1 MEIGVVVHG
10 PGIIDS
16 GWAMKI
22 IDYLSNYGNVRCRLG
37 GTMGRTAVIDAG
49 LENIINISLK
59 LLPSESLEIFNTENA
74 DVIFLLDY
82 GKSQETGHVFGY
94 TAFNHYFKKISNE
107 DYLSTNHKS
116 FYDSDIPVVQIE
128 RPGEE
133 DGSIISWNV
142 DVNRKIKQKK
152 KGLFSRSDDSGEES
166 FDFVGMFNNL
176 IEEFNLTKHTPE
188 DVLSNYFSELSQAAD
203 EETVKDRIADFP
215 DDDSQ
220 FTYRRIHGASPGEN
234 ILVNGFVI
242 GYSESDAPILLARDD
257 VIVDIIGGVVKEH
270 GVEKLGP
277 VNLNNAI
284 LKTGLLRK
292 SKEVIPRVLDSDDV
306 SINDVEMNSSS
317 SGLENMENSFKIAY
331 VDHAAYDIYRFKNFD
346 LVVTVGD
353 DTTLVASD
361 ILYRFD
367 IPIIG
372 ITDGDLDKVVE
383 KGFVNDKSIIL
394 EVAPDF
400 DDIVGHNIHE
410 RIFSSNSVLE
420 IPYEEDF
427 NNVEDFK
434 KASFDVFQSHIE
446 DVVKSV
452 VPSFIFKRGSDLEET
467 LVTSNLDDSLGAE
480 DYVDEFDDNL
490 DEFIDN
496 FDEGAHEEHFGEAV
510 PREVFVEDVHP
521 DEFVDESSLDG
532 EFMSEE
538 VPHEVFVEEVPDEE
552 FVENH
557 DYVDEPIEDLED
569 PAYYEELA
577 DDGEPV
583 EDLEDPAYYE
593 ELEEGGEDLEDPAY
607 YEELY
612 VEEDPDA
619 VYVEHES
626 VDDFAESEV
635 PSEFYVEEDPD
646 AVYVDANSD
655 AVYAE
660 QESVD
665 EYAESELPHEV
676 FIEDGPE
683 EIYVEREP
691 VEEIFVEEQEIE
703 DDYSHDDFVDDFFA
717 ELPPESIEEVY
728 IDPEPMGD
736 DSIAAEQLVHES
748 LDNGESYIDY
758 EGSSEGKEPEFDDG
772 LDYEAV
778 SLPDAS
784 EESST
789 KSKDED
795 FDDDGII
802 YEKAS
807 FVESDEDLK
816 DGENN

>member
-49 LENIINISLK
+49 LENIINISMK
-59 LLPSESLEIFNTENA
+59 LLPSESLEIFNTENV

-152 KGLFSRSDDSGEES
+152 KGLFSRSDDSDEES
-166 FDFVGMFNNL
+166 FDFVGMFNDL

-188 DVLSNYFSELSQAAD
+188 DVLNNYFSEISQAAD
-203 EETVKDRIADFP
+203 EETVRERIADFP
-215 DDDSQ
+215 DDGSQ

-257 VIVDIIGGVVKEH
+257 IIVDIIGGVVKEH

-277 VNLNNAI
+277 VNLSNAI
-284 LKTGLLRK
+284 VKTGLLRK
-292 SKEVIPRVLDSDDV
+292 SKEVIPRVLDSDFV

-317 SGLENMENSFKIAY
+317 NGLENKENSFKIAY

-410 RIFSSNSVLE
+410 RLFSSNSVLE

-427 NNVEDFK
+427 NNVDDFK
-434 KASFDVFQSHIE
+434 KASFDVFQSHVE

-452 VPSFIFKRGSDLEET
+452 VPSFIFKKGADLEET

-480 DYVDEFDDNL
+480 ETYVDEFDDNL

-496 FDEGAHEEHFGEAV
+496 FDEGRHEEQFEEEIPH
-510 PREVFVEDVHP
+510 EVYVEDVP
-521 DEFVDESSLDG
+521 QDDFIDE
-532 EFMSEE
+532 EFMGEE
-538 VPHEVFVEEVPDEE
+538 VPHEVFVEDVPADE
-552 FVENH
+552 FVENQ
-557 DYVDEPIEDLED
+557 DYVDESIEDLED
-569 PAYYEELA
+569 PAYYDELA
-577 DDGEPV
+577 DDVEPV
-583 EDLEDPAYYE
+583 EDLEDSAYYE
-593 ELEEGGEDLEDPAY
+593 ELEESGEDLEDPAY

-619 VYVEHES
+619 VYV
-626 VDDFAESEV
+626 DDNSG
-635 PSEFYVEEDPD
+635 
-646 AVYVDANSD
+646 AVYV
-655 AVYAE
+655 E
-660 QESVD
+660 QESVY
-665 EYAESELPHEV
+665 EYEESELPHEV
-676 FIEDGPE
+676 FIENSPDE
-683 EIYVEREP
+683 VYVESEP
-691 VEEIFVEEQEIE
+691 VEEIFVEEHGIE

-717 ELPPESIEEVY
+717 ELPPESIEEVF
-728 IDPEPMGD
+728 IDPDPMEE
-736 DSIAAEQLVHES
+736 DSVASEQFAYES
-748 LDNGESYIDY
+748 SDNGESYIDY
-758 EGSSEGKEPEFDDG
+758 EGSSVGKEPEFDDG

-784 EESST
+784 EDSSK

-807 FVESDEDLK
+807 FVKSDDDLE

>member
-49 LENIINISLK
+49 LENIINISMK
-59 LLPSESLEIFNTENA
+59 LLPSESLEIFNTENV

-152 KGLFSRSDDSGEES
+152 KGLFSRSDDSDEES
-166 FDFVGMFNNL
+166 FDFVGMFNDL

-188 DVLSNYFSELSQAAD
+188 DVLNNYFSEISQAAD
-203 EETVKDRIADFP
+203 EETVRERIADFP
-215 DDDSQ
+215 DDGSQ

-257 VIVDIIGGVVKEH
+257 IIVDIIGGVVKEH

-277 VNLNNAI
+277 VNLSNAI
-284 LKTGLLRK
+284 VKTGLLRK
-292 SKEVIPRVLDSDDV
+292 SKEVIPRVLDSDFV

-317 SGLENMENSFKIAY
+317 NGLENKENSFKIAY

-410 RIFSSNSVLE
+410 RLFSSNSVLE

-427 NNVEDFK
+427 NNVDDFK
-434 KASFDVFQSHIE
+434 KASFDVFQSHVE

-452 VPSFIFKRGSDLEET
+452 VPSFIFKKGADLEET

-480 DYVDEFDDNL
+480 ETYVDEFDDGL

-496 FDEGAHEEHFGEAV
+496 FDEGRHEEQFEEEIPH
-510 PREVFVEDVHP
+510 EVFVEDVP
-521 DEFVDESSLDG
+521 QDDFIDE
-532 EFMSEE
+532 EFMGEE
-538 VPHEVFVEEVPDEE
+538 VPHEVFVEDVPADE
-552 FVENH
+552 FVENQ
-557 DYVDEPIEDLED
+557 DYVDESIEDLED
-569 PAYYEELA
+569 PAYYDELA
-577 DDGEPV
+577 DDVEPV

-593 ELEEGGEDLEDPAY
+593 ELEESGEDLEDPAY

-619 VYVEHES
+619 VYV
-626 VDDFAESEV
+626 DDNSG
-635 PSEFYVEEDPD
+635 
-646 AVYVDANSD
+646 AVYV
-655 AVYAE
+655 E
-660 QESVD
+660 QESVY
-665 EYAESELPHEV
+665 EYEESELPHEV
-676 FIEDGPE
+676 FIENSPDE
-683 EIYVEREP
+683 VYVESEP
-691 VEEIFVEEQEIE
+691 VEEIFVEEHEIE

-728 IDPEPMGD
+728 IDPEPMEE
-736 DSIAAEQLVHES
+736 DSIAAEQFSYES
-748 LDNGESYIDY
+748 SDNGESYIDY
-758 EGSSEGKEPEFDDG
+758 EGSSVGKEPEFDDG

-784 EESST
+784 EESSN

-807 FVESDEDLK
+807 FVKSDEDLE

>member
-49 LENIINISLK
+49 LENIINISMK
-59 LLPSESLEIFNTENA
+59 LLPSESLEIFNTENV

-152 KGLFSRSDDSGEES
+152 KGLFSRSDDSDEDS
-166 FDFVGMFNNL
+166 FDFVGMFNDL

-188 DVLSNYFSELSQAAD
+188 DVLNNYFSEISQAAD
-203 EETVKDRIADFP
+203 EETVRERIADFP
-215 DDDSQ
+215 DDGSQ
-220 FTYRRIHGASPGEN
+220 FSYRRIHGASPGEN

-257 VIVDIIGGVVKEH
+257 IIVDIIGGVVKEH

-277 VNLNNAI
+277 VNLSNAI
-284 LKTGLLRK
+284 VKTGLLRK
-292 SKEVIPRVLDSDDV
+292 SKEVIPRVLDSDFV

-317 SGLENMENSFKIAY
+317 NGLENKENSFKIAY

-410 RIFSSNSVLE
+410 RLFSSNSVLE

-427 NNVEDFK
+427 NNVDDFK
-434 KASFDVFQSHIE
+434 KASFDVFQSHVE

-452 VPSFIFKRGSDLEET
+452 VPSFIFKKGADLEET

-480 DYVDEFDDNL
+480 ETYVDEFDDGL

-496 FDEGAHEEHFGEAV
+496 FDEGRHEEQFEEEIPHEVYVEEV
-510 PREVFVEDVHP
+510 PQDDFI
-521 DEFVDESSLDG
+521 DE
-532 EFMSEE
+532 EFMGEE
-538 VPHEVFVEEVPDEE
+538 VPHEVFVEDVPADE
-552 FVENH
+552 FVENQ
-557 DYVDEPIEDLED
+557 DYVDESIEDLED
-569 PAYYEELA
+569 PAYYDELA
-577 DDGEPV
+577 DDVEPV

-593 ELEEGGEDLEDPAY
+593 ELEESGEDLEDPAY

-619 VYVEHES
+619 VYV
-626 VDDFAESEV
+626 DDNSG
-635 PSEFYVEEDPD
+635 
-646 AVYVDANSD
+646 AVYV
-655 AVYAE
+655 E
-660 QESVD
+660 QESVY
-665 EYAESELPHEV
+665 EYEESELPHEV
-676 FIEDGPE
+676 FIENSPDE
-683 EIYVEREP
+683 VYVESEP
-691 VEEIFVEEQEIE
+691 VEEIFVVEHEIE

-728 IDPEPMGD
+728 IDPDPIGE
-736 DSIAAEQLVHES
+736 DSIAAEQLGYES
-748 LDNGESYIDY
+748 SDNGESYIDY
-758 EGSSEGKEPEFDDG
+758 EGSSVDKVPEFDDG

-784 EESST
+784 EDSSK

-807 FVESDEDLK
+807 FVKSDDDLE

>member
-59 LLPSESLEIFNTENA
+59 LLPSESLEIFNTENV

-152 KGLFSRSDDSGEES
+152 KGLFSRSDDNDEDS
-166 FDFVGMFNNL
+166 FDFVGLFNNL

-203 EETVKDRIADFP
+203 EETVRERIADFP
-215 DDDSQ
+215 DDGSQ

-277 VNLNNAI
+277 VNLSNAI
-284 LKTGLLRK
+284 VKTGLLRK
-292 SKEVIPRVLDSDDV
+292 SKEVIPRVLDNDV
-306 SINDVEMNSSS
+306 LSINDVEMNSSS
-317 SGLENMENSFKIAY
+317 NGLENMENSFKIAY

-410 RIFSSNSVLE
+410 RLFSSNSVLE

-427 NNVEDFK
+427 NNVDDFK
-434 KASFDVFQSHIE
+434 KASFDVFQSHVE

-467 LVTSNLDDSLGAE
+467 LVTSNLDDSLGVEEA
-480 DYVDEFDDNL
+480 YVDEFDDNL

-496 FDEGAHEEHFGEAV
+496 FDEGVHEELFEEDV
-510 PREVFVEDVHP
+510 PHEVFVEDVP
-521 DEFVDESSLDG
+521 QDDFIDE
-532 EFMSEE
+532 EFMGEE
-538 VPHEVFVEEVPDEE
+538 VPHEVFVEDVPADE
-552 FVENH
+552 FVENQ
-557 DYVDEPIEDLED
+557 DYVDESIEDLED
-569 PAYYEELA
+569 PAYYDELA
-577 DDGEPV
+577 DDVEPV

-593 ELEEGGEDLEDPAY
+593 ELEESGEDLEDPAY

-619 VYVEHES
+619 VYV
-626 VDDFAESEV
+626 DDNSG
-635 PSEFYVEEDPD
+635 
-646 AVYVDANSD
+646 AVYV
-655 AVYAE
+655 E
-660 QESVD
+660 QESVY
-665 EYAESELPHEV
+665 EYEESELPHEV
-676 FIEDGPE
+676 FIENSPDE
-683 EIYVEREP
+683 VYVESVP

-728 IDPEPMGD
+728 IDPDPMAE
-736 DSIAAEQLVHES
+736 DSIAAEQLGYES
-748 LDNGESYIDY
+748 SDNGESYIDY
-758 EGSSEGKEPEFDDG
+758 EGSSVDKVPEFDDG

-784 EESST
+784 EKSSN

-807 FVESDEDLK
+807 FVESDDDLE

>member
-49 LENIINISLK
+49 LENIINISMK
-59 LLPSESLEIFNTENA
+59 LLPSESLEIFNTENV

-152 KGLFSRSDDSGEES
+152 KGLFSRSDDSDEES
-166 FDFVGMFNNL
+166 FDFVGMFNDL

-188 DVLSNYFSELSQAAD
+188 DVLNNYFSEISQAAD
-203 EETVKDRIADFP
+203 EETVRERIADFP
-215 DDDSQ
+215 DDGSQ

-257 VIVDIIGGVVKEH
+257 IIVDIIGGVVKEH

-277 VNLNNAI
+277 VNLSNAI
-284 LKTGLLRK
+284 VKTGLLRK
-292 SKEVIPRVLDSDDV
+292 SKEVIPRVLDSDFV

-317 SGLENMENSFKIAY
+317 NGLENKENSFKIAY

-410 RIFSSNSVLE
+410 RLFSSNSVLE

-427 NNVEDFK
+427 NNVDDFK
-434 KASFDVFQSHIE
+434 KASFDVFQSHVE

-452 VPSFIFKRGSDLEET
+452 VPSFIFKKGADLEET

-480 DYVDEFDDNL
+480 ETYVDEFDDGL

-496 FDEGAHEEHFGEAV
+496 FDEGRHEEQFEEEIPH
-510 PREVFVEDVHP
+510 EVYVEDVP
-521 DEFVDESSLDG
+521 QDDFIDE
-532 EFMSEE
+532 EFMGEE
-538 VPHEVFVEEVPDEE
+538 VPHEVFVEDVPADE
-552 FVENH
+552 FVENQ
-557 DYVDEPIEDLED
+557 DYVDESIEDLED
-569 PAYYEELA
+569 PAYYDELA
-577 DDGEPV
+577 DDVEPV

-593 ELEEGGEDLEDPAY
+593 ELEESGEDLEDPAY

-619 VYVEHES
+619 VYVDDNSGAVYVEHES
-626 VDDFAESEV
+626 VYE
-635 PSEFYVEEDPD
+635 
-646 AVYVDANSD
+646 
-655 AVYAE
+655 
-660 QESVD
+660 
-665 EYAESELPHEV
+665 ESELPHEV
-676 FIEDGPE
+676 FIENSPDE
-683 EIYVEREP
+683 VYVESVP
-691 VEEIFVEEQEIE
+691 VEEISVEEHEIE

-728 IDPEPMGD
+728 IDPEPMEE
-736 DSIAAEQLVHES
+736 DSIAAEQFSYES
-748 LDNGESYIDY
+748 SDNGESYIDY
-758 EGSSEGKEPEFDDG
+758 EGSSVGKEPEFDDG

-784 EESST
+784 EDSSK

-807 FVESDEDLK
+807 FVKSDDDLE

>member
-49 LENIINISLK
+49 LENIINISMK
-59 LLPSESLEIFNTENA
+59 LLPSESLEIFNTENV

-152 KGLFSRSDDSGEES
+152 KGLFSRSDDSDEES
-166 FDFVGMFNNL
+166 FDFVGMFNDL

-188 DVLSNYFSELSQAAD
+188 DVLNNYFSEISQAAD
-203 EETVKDRIADFP
+203 EETVRERIADFP
-215 DDDSQ
+215 DDGSQ

-257 VIVDIIGGVVKEH
+257 IIVDIIGGVVKEH

-277 VNLNNAI
+277 VNLSNAI
-284 LKTGLLRK
+284 VKTGLLRK
-292 SKEVIPRVLDSDDV
+292 SKEVIPRVLDSDFV

-317 SGLENMENSFKIAY
+317 NGLENKENSFKIAY

-410 RIFSSNSVLE
+410 RLFSSNSVLE

-427 NNVEDFK
+427 NNVDDFK
-434 KASFDVFQSHIE
+434 KASFDVFQSHVE

-452 VPSFIFKRGSDLEET
+452 VPSFIFKKGADLEET

-480 DYVDEFDDNL
+480 ETYVDEFDDGL

-496 FDEGAHEEHFGEAV
+496 FDEGRHEEQFEEEIPHEVYVEEV
-510 PREVFVEDVHP
+510 PQDDFI
-521 DEFVDESSLDG
+521 DE
-532 EFMSEE
+532 EFMGEE
-538 VPHEVFVEEVPDEE
+538 VPHEVFVEDVPADE
-552 FVENH
+552 FVENQ
-557 DYVDEPIEDLED
+557 DYVDESIEDLED
-569 PAYYEELA
+569 PAYYDELA
-577 DDGEPV
+577 DDVEPV

-593 ELEEGGEDLEDPAY
+593 ELEESGEDLEDPAY

-619 VYVEHES
+619 VYV
-626 VDDFAESEV
+626 DDNSG
-635 PSEFYVEEDPD
+635 
-646 AVYVDANSD
+646 AVYV
-655 AVYAE
+655 E
-660 QESVD
+660 QESVY
-665 EYAESELPHEV
+665 EYEESELPHEV
-676 FIEDGPE
+676 FIENSPDE
-683 EIYVEREP
+683 VYVESEP
-691 VEEIFVEEQEIE
+691 VEEIFVVEHEIE

-728 IDPEPMGD
+728 IDPEPMEE
-736 DSIAAEQLVHES
+736 DSIAAEQFSYES
-748 LDNGESYIDY
+748 SDNGESYIDY
-758 EGSSEGKEPEFDDG
+758 EGSSVGKGSEFDDG

-784 EESST
+784 EDSSK

-807 FVESDEDLK
+807 FVKSDDDLE

>member
-49 LENIINISLK
+49 LENIINISMK
-59 LLPSESLEIFNTENA
+59 LLPSESLEIFNTENV

-152 KGLFSRSDDSGEES
+152 KGLFSRSDDSDEES
-166 FDFVGMFNNL
+166 FDFVGMFNDL

-188 DVLSNYFSELSQAAD
+188 DVLNNYFSEISQAAD
-203 EETVKDRIADFP
+203 EETVRERIVDFP
-215 DDDSQ
+215 DDGSQ

-257 VIVDIIGGVVKEH
+257 IIVDIIGGVVKEH

-277 VNLNNAI
+277 VNLSNAI
-284 LKTGLLRK
+284 VKTGLLRK
-292 SKEVIPRVLDSDDV
+292 SKEVIPRVLDSDFV

-317 SGLENMENSFKIAY
+317 NGLENKENSFKIAY

-410 RIFSSNSVLE
+410 RLFSSNSVLE

-427 NNVEDFK
+427 NNVDDFK
-434 KASFDVFQSHIE
+434 KASFDVFQSHVE

-452 VPSFIFKRGSDLEET
+452 VPSFIFKKGADLEET

-480 DYVDEFDDNL
+480 ETYVDEFDDGL

-496 FDEGAHEEHFGEAV
+496 FDEGVHEEQFEEEIPHEVYVEEV
-510 PREVFVEDVHP
+510 PQDDFI
-521 DEFVDESSLDG
+521 DE
-532 EFMSEE
+532 EFMGEE
-538 VPHEVFVEEVPDEE
+538 VPHEVFVEDVPADE
-552 FVENH
+552 FVENQ
-557 DYVDEPIEDLED
+557 DYVDESIEDLED
-569 PAYYEELA
+569 PAYYDELA
-577 DDGEPV
+577 DDVEPV

-593 ELEEGGEDLEDPAY
+593 ELEESGEDLEDPAY

-619 VYVEHES
+619 VYV
-626 VDDFAESEV
+626 DDNSG
-635 PSEFYVEEDPD
+635 
-646 AVYVDANSD
+646 AVYV
-655 AVYAE
+655 E
-660 QESVD
+660 QESVY
-665 EYAESELPHEV
+665 EYEESELPHEV
-676 FIEDGPE
+676 FIENSPDE
-683 EIYVEREP
+683 VYVESEP
-691 VEEIFVEEQEIE
+691 VEEIFVVEHEIE

-728 IDPEPMGD
+728 IDPEPMEE
-736 DSIAAEQLVHES
+736 DSIAAEQFSYES
-748 LDNGESYIDY
+748 SDNGESYIDY
-758 EGSSEGKEPEFDDG
+758 EGSSVGKEPEFDDG

-784 EESST
+784 EDSSK

-807 FVESDEDLK
+807 FVKSDDDLE

>member
-1 MEIGVVVHG
+1 M
-10 PGIIDS
+10 D
-16 GWAMKI
+16 
-22 IDYLSNYGNVRCRLG
+22 
-37 GTMGRTAVIDAG
+37 
-49 LENIINISLK
+49 
-59 LLPSESLEIFNTENA
+59 
-74 DVIFLLDY
+74 
-82 GKSQETGHVFGY
+82 
-94 TAFNHYFKKISNE
+94 
-107 DYLSTNHKS
+107 
-116 FYDSDIPVVQIE
+116 
-128 RPGEE
+128 
-133 DGSIISWNV
+133 
-142 DVNRKIKQKK
+142 
-152 KGLFSRSDDSGEES
+152 
-166 FDFVGMFNNL
+166 
-176 IEEFNLTKHTPE
+176 
-188 DVLSNYFSELSQAAD
+188 
-203 EETVKDRIADFP
+203 
-215 DDDSQ
+215 
-220 FTYRRIHGASPGEN
+220 
-234 ILVNGFVI
+234 
-242 GYSESDAPILLARDD
+242 
-257 VIVDIIGGVVKEH
+257 

-277 VNLNNAI
+277 VNLSNAI
-284 LKTGLLRK
+284 VKTGLLRK
-292 SKEVIPRVLDSDDV
+292 SKEVIPRVLDSDFV

-317 SGLENMENSFKIAY
+317 NGLENKENSFKIAY

-410 RIFSSNSVLE
+410 RLFSSNSVLE

-427 NNVEDFK
+427 NNVDDFK
-434 KASFDVFQSHIE
+434 KASFDVFQSHVE

-452 VPSFIFKRGSDLEET
+452 VPSFIFKKGADLEET

-480 DYVDEFDDNL
+480 ETYVDEFDDGL

-496 FDEGAHEEHFGEAV
+496 FDEGRHEEQFEEEIPH
-510 PREVFVEDVHP
+510 EVYVEDVP
-521 DEFVDESSLDG
+521 QDDFID
-532 EFMSEE
+532 EE
-538 VPHEVFVEEVPDEE
+538 VPHEVFVEDVPQEE
-552 FVENH
+552 FAE
-557 DYVDEPIEDLED
+557 DRSYGEEPIEDLED
-569 PAYYEELA
+569 PAYYEEL
-577 DDGEPV
+577 DEIV

-593 ELEEGGEDLEDPAY
+593 ELEESGEDLEDPAY

-619 VYVEHES
+619 VYVEHET

-635 PSEFYVEEDPD
+635 PSEIYVEEDPD
-646 AVYVDANSD
+646 AVYVDDNSDVVYMDDNSD
-655 AVYAE
+655 AVYVE
-660 QESVD
+660 HESVY
-665 EYAESELPHEV
+665 EESELPHEV
-676 FIEDGPE
+676 FIENSPDE
-683 EIYVEREP
+683 VYVESEP
-691 VEEIFVEEQEIE
+691 VEEIFVEEHGIE

-717 ELPPESIEEVY
+717 ELPPESIEEVF
-728 IDPEPMGD
+728 IDPDPMEE
-736 DSIAAEQLVHES
+736 DSVASEQFAYES
-748 LDNGESYIDY
+748 SDNGESYIDY
-758 EGSSEGKEPEFDDG
+758 EGSSVGKEPEFDDG

-784 EESST
+784 EDSSK

-807 FVESDEDLK
+807 FVKSDDDLE

>member
-49 LENIINISLK
+49 LENIINISMK
-59 LLPSESLEIFNTENA
+59 LLPSESLEIFNTENV

-152 KGLFSRSDDSGEES
+152 KGLFSRSDDSDEES
-166 FDFVGMFNNL
+166 FDFVGMFNDL

-188 DVLSNYFSELSQAAD
+188 DVLNNYFSEISQAAD
-203 EETVKDRIADFP
+203 EETVRERIADFP
-215 DDDSQ
+215 DDGSQ

-257 VIVDIIGGVVKEH
+257 IIVDIIGGVVKEH

-277 VNLNNAI
+277 VNLSNAI
-284 LKTGLLRK
+284 VKTGLLRK
-292 SKEVIPRVLDSDDV
+292 SKEVIPRVLDSDFV

-317 SGLENMENSFKIAY
+317 NGLENKENSFKIAY

-410 RIFSSNSVLE
+410 RLFSSNSVLE

-427 NNVEDFK
+427 NNVDDFK
-434 KASFDVFQSHIE
+434 KASFDVFQSHVE

-452 VPSFIFKRGSDLEET
+452 VPSFIFKKGADLEET

-480 DYVDEFDDNL
+480 ETYVDEFDDGL

-496 FDEGAHEEHFGEAV
+496 FDEGRHEEQFEEEIPH
-510 PREVFVEDVHP
+510 EVYVEDVP
-521 DEFVDESSLDG
+521 QDDFIDE
-532 EFMSEE
+532 EFLGEE
-538 VPHEVFVEEVPDEE
+538 VPHEVFVEDVPADE
-552 FVENH
+552 FVENQ
-557 DYVDEPIEDLED
+557 DYVDESIEDLED
-569 PAYYEELA
+569 PAYYDELA
-577 DDGEPV
+577 DDVEPV

-593 ELEEGGEDLEDPAY
+593 ELEESGEDLEDPAY

-619 VYVEHES
+619 VYV
-626 VDDFAESEV
+626 DDNSG
-635 PSEFYVEEDPD
+635 
-646 AVYVDANSD
+646 AVYV
-655 AVYAE
+655 E
-660 QESVD
+660 QESVY
-665 EYAESELPHEV
+665 EYEESELPHEV
-676 FIEDGPE
+676 FIENSPDE
-683 EIYVEREP
+683 VYVESVP
-691 VEEIFVEEQEIE
+691 VEEIFVEEHEIE

-728 IDPEPMGD
+728 IDPEPMEE
-736 DSIAAEQLVHES
+736 DSIAAEQFSYES
-748 LDNGESYIDY
+748 SDNGESYIDY
-758 EGSSEGKEPEFDDG
+758 EGSSVGKEPEFDDG

-784 EESST
+784 EDSSK

-807 FVESDEDLK
+807 FVKSDDDLE

>member
-49 LENIINISLK
+49 LENIINISMK
-59 LLPSESLEIFNTENA
+59 LLPSESLEIFNTENV

-152 KGLFSRSDDSGEES
+152 KGLFSRSDDSDEES
-166 FDFVGMFNNL
+166 FDFVGMFNDL

-188 DVLSNYFSELSQAAD
+188 DVLNNYFSEISQAAD
-203 EETVKDRIADFP
+203 EETVRERIADFP
-215 DDDSQ
+215 DDGSQ
-220 FTYRRIHGASPGEN
+220 FSYRRIHGASPGEN

-257 VIVDIIGGVVKEH
+257 IIVDIIGGVVKEH

-277 VNLNNAI
+277 VNLSNAI
-284 LKTGLLRK
+284 VKTGLLRK
-292 SKEVIPRVLDSDDV
+292 SKEVIPRVLDSDFV

-317 SGLENMENSFKIAY
+317 NGLENKENSFKIAY

-410 RIFSSNSVLE
+410 RLFSSNSVLE

-427 NNVEDFK
+427 NNVDDFK
-434 KASFDVFQSHIE
+434 KASFDVFQSHVE

-452 VPSFIFKRGSDLEET
+452 VPSFIFKKGADLEET

-480 DYVDEFDDNL
+480 ETYVDEFDDGL

-496 FDEGAHEEHFGEAV
+496 FDEGVHEEQFEEEIPHEVYVEEVPQDDFAGGEI
-510 PREVFVEDVHP
+510 PHEVFVEDVP
-521 DEFVDESSLDG
+521 QDEFAEGRSYG
-532 EFMSEE
+532 E
-538 VPHEVFVEEVPDEE
+538 
-552 FVENH
+552 
-557 DYVDEPIEDLED
+557 EPIEDLED
-569 PAYYEELA
+569 PAYYEEL
-577 DDGEPV
+577 
-583 EDLEDPAYYE
+583 E
-593 ELEEGGEDLEDPAY
+593 ESGEDLEDPAY
-607 YEELY
+607 YEELF

-619 VYVEHES
+619 IYVEHES

-635 PSEFYVEEDPD
+635 PSEIYVEEDPD
-646 AVYVDANSD
+646 AVYVDDNSDVVYMDDNSD
-655 AVYAE
+655 AVYVE
-660 QESVD
+660 QESVY
-665 EYAESELPHEV
+665 EYEESELPHEV
-676 FIEDGPE
+676 FIENSPDE
-683 EIYVEREP
+683 VYVESVP

-728 IDPEPMGD
+728 IDPEPMEE
-736 DSIAAEQLVHES
+736 DSIAAEQFSYES
-748 LDNGESYIDY
+748 SDNGESYIDY
-758 EGSSEGKEPEFDDG
+758 EGSSVGKEPEFDDG

-784 EESST
+784 EDSSK

-807 FVESDEDLK
+807 FVKSDDDLE

>member
-49 LENIINISLK
+49 LENIINISMK
-59 LLPSESLEIFNTENA
+59 LLPSESLEIFNTENV

-152 KGLFSRSDDSGEES
+152 KGLFSRSDDSDEES
-166 FDFVGMFNNL
+166 FDFVGMFNDL

-188 DVLSNYFSELSQAAD
+188 DVLNNYFSEISQAAD
-203 EETVKDRIADFP
+203 EETVRERIADFP
-215 DDDSQ
+215 DDGSQ

-242 GYSESDAPILLARDD
+242 GYSESDALILLARDD
-257 VIVDIIGGVVKEH
+257 IIVDIIGGVVKGH

-277 VNLNNAI
+277 VNLSNAI
-284 LKTGLLRK
+284 VKTGLLRK
-292 SKEVIPRVLDSDDV
+292 SKEVIPRVLDSDFV

-317 SGLENMENSFKIAY
+317 NGLENKENSFKIAY

-361 ILYRFD
+361 ILYRFN

-410 RIFSSNSVLE
+410 RLFSSNSVLE

-427 NNVEDFK
+427 NNVDDFK
-434 KASFDVFQSHIE
+434 KASFDVFQSHVE

-452 VPSFIFKRGSDLEET
+452 VPSFIFKKGADLEET

-480 DYVDEFDDNL
+480 ETYVDEFDDNL

-496 FDEGAHEEHFGEAV
+496 FDEGRHEEQFEEEIPH
-510 PREVFVEDVHP
+510 EVYVEDVP
-521 DEFVDESSLDG
+521 QDDFIDE
-532 EFMSEE
+532 EFMGEE
-538 VPHEVFVEEVPDEE
+538 VPHEVFVEDVPADE
-552 FVENH
+552 FVENQ
-557 DYVDEPIEDLED
+557 DYVDESIEDLED
-569 PAYYEELA
+569 PAYYDELA
-577 DDGEPV
+577 DDVEPV
-583 EDLEDPAYYE
+583 EDLEDSAYYE
-593 ELEEGGEDLEDPAY
+593 ELEESGEDLEDPAY

-619 VYVEHES
+619 VYV
-626 VDDFAESEV
+626 DDNSG
-635 PSEFYVEEDPD
+635 
-646 AVYVDANSD
+646 AVYV
-655 AVYAE
+655 E
-660 QESVD
+660 QESVY
-665 EYAESELPHEV
+665 EYEESELPHEV
-676 FIEDGPE
+676 FIENSPDE
-683 EIYVEREP
+683 VYVESEP
-691 VEEIFVEEQEIE
+691 VEEIFVEEHEIE

-728 IDPEPMGD
+728 IDPEPMEE
-736 DSIAAEQLVHES
+736 DSIAAEQFSYES
-748 LDNGESYIDY
+748 SDNVESYIDY
-758 EGSSEGKEPEFDDG
+758 EGSSVGKEPEFDDG

-784 EESST
+784 EDSSK

-807 FVESDEDLK
+807 FVKSDDDLE

>member
-49 LENIINISLK
+49 LENIINISMK
-59 LLPSESLEIFNTENA
+59 LLPSESLEIFNTENV

-152 KGLFSRSDDSGEES
+152 KGLFSRSDDSDEES
-166 FDFVGMFNNL
+166 FDFVGMFNDL

-188 DVLSNYFSELSQAAD
+188 DVLNNYFSEISQAAD
-203 EETVKDRIADFP
+203 EETVRERIADFP
-215 DDDSQ
+215 DDGSQ
-220 FTYRRIHGASPGEN
+220 FSYRRIHGASPGEN

-257 VIVDIIGGVVKEH
+257 IIVDIIGGVVKEH

-277 VNLNNAI
+277 VNLSNAI
-284 LKTGLLRK
+284 VKTGLLRK
-292 SKEVIPRVLDSDDV
+292 SKEVIPRVLDSDFV

-317 SGLENMENSFKIAY
+317 NGLENKENSFKIAY

-410 RIFSSNSVLE
+410 RLFSSNSVLE

-427 NNVEDFK
+427 NNVDDFK
-434 KASFDVFQSHIE
+434 KASFDVFQSHVE

-452 VPSFIFKRGSDLEET
+452 VPSFIFKKGADLEET

-480 DYVDEFDDNL
+480 ETYVDEFDDGL

-496 FDEGAHEEHFGEAV
+496 FDEGRHEEQFEEEIPHEVYVEEV
-510 PREVFVEDVHP
+510 PQDDFI
-521 DEFVDESSLDG
+521 DE
-532 EFMSEE
+532 EFMGEE
-538 VPHEVFVEEVPDEE
+538 VPHEVFVEDVPADE
-552 FVENH
+552 FVENQ
-557 DYVDEPIEDLED
+557 DYVDESIEDLED
-569 PAYYEELA
+569 PAYYDELA
-577 DDGEPV
+577 DDVEPV

-593 ELEEGGEDLEDPAY
+593 ELEESGEDLEDPAY

-619 VYVEHES
+619 VYV
-626 VDDFAESEV
+626 DDNSG
-635 PSEFYVEEDPD
+635 
-646 AVYVDANSD
+646 AVYV
-655 AVYAE
+655 E
-660 QESVD
+660 QESVY
-665 EYAESELPHEV
+665 EYEESELPHEV
-676 FIEDGPE
+676 FIENSPDE
-683 EIYVEREP
+683 VYVESVP

-728 IDPEPMGD
+728 IDPEPMEE
-736 DSIAAEQLVHES
+736 DSIAAEQFSYES
-748 LDNGESYIDY
+748 SDNGESYIDY
-758 EGSSEGKEPEFDDG
+758 EGSSVGKEPEFDDG

-784 EESST
+784 EDSSK

-807 FVESDEDLK
+807 FVKSDDDLE

>member
-49 LENIINISLK
+49 LENIINISMK
-59 LLPSESLEIFNTENA
+59 LLPSESLEIFNTENV

-152 KGLFSRSDDSGEES
+152 KGLFSRSDDSDEES
-166 FDFVGMFNNL
+166 FDFVGMFNDL

-188 DVLSNYFSELSQAAD
+188 DVLNNYFSEISQAAD
-203 EETVKDRIADFP
+203 EETVRERIADFP
-215 DDDSQ
+215 DDGSQ
-220 FTYRRIHGASPGEN
+220 FSYRRIHGASPGEN

-257 VIVDIIGGVVKEH
+257 IIVDIIGGVVKEH

-277 VNLNNAI
+277 VNLSNAI
-284 LKTGLLRK
+284 VKTGLLRK
-292 SKEVIPRVLDSDDV
+292 SKEVIPRVLDSDFV

-317 SGLENMENSFKIAY
+317 NGLENKENSFKIAY

-410 RIFSSNSVLE
+410 RLFSSNSVLE

-427 NNVEDFK
+427 NNVDDFK
-434 KASFDVFQSHIE
+434 KASFDVFQSHVE

-452 VPSFIFKRGSDLEET
+452 VPSFIFKKGADLEET

-480 DYVDEFDDNL
+480 ETYVDEFDDGL

-496 FDEGAHEEHFGEAV
+496 FDEGRHEEQFEEEIPHEVYVEEV
-510 PREVFVEDVHP
+510 PQDDFI
-521 DEFVDESSLDG
+521 DE
-532 EFMSEE
+532 EFMGEE
-538 VPHEVFVEEVPDEE
+538 VPHEVFVEDVPADE
-552 FVENH
+552 FVENQ
-557 DYVDEPIEDLED
+557 DYVDESIEDLED
-569 PAYYEELA
+569 PAYYDELA
-577 DDGEPV
+577 DDVEPV

-593 ELEEGGEDLEDPAY
+593 ELEESGEDLEDPAY

-619 VYVEHES
+619 VYV
-626 VDDFAESEV
+626 DDNSG
-635 PSEFYVEEDPD
+635 
-646 AVYVDANSD
+646 AVYV
-655 AVYAE
+655 E
-660 QESVD
+660 QESVY
-665 EYAESELPHEV
+665 EYEESELPHEV
-676 FIEDGPE
+676 FIENSPDE
-683 EIYVEREP
+683 VYVESEP
-691 VEEIFVEEQEIE
+691 VEEIFVVEHEIE

-728 IDPEPMGD
+728 IDPEPMEE
-736 DSIAAEQLVHES
+736 DSIAAEQFSYES
-748 LDNGESYIDY
+748 SDNGESYIDY
-758 EGSSEGKEPEFDDG
+758 EGSSVGKGSEFDDG

-784 EESST
+784 EDSSK

-807 FVESDEDLK
+807 FVKSDDDLE

>member
-49 LENIINISLK
+49 LENIINISMK
-59 LLPSESLEIFNTENA
+59 LLPSESLEIFNTENV

-152 KGLFSRSDDSGEES
+152 KGLFSRSDDSDEES
-166 FDFVGMFNNL
+166 FDFVGMFNDL

-188 DVLSNYFSELSQAAD
+188 DVLNNYFSEISQAAD
-203 EETVKDRIADFP
+203 EETVRERIADFP
-215 DDDSQ
+215 DDGSQ

-257 VIVDIIGGVVKEH
+257 IIVDIIGGVVKEH

-277 VNLNNAI
+277 VNLSNAI
-284 LKTGLLRK
+284 VKTGLLRK
-292 SKEVIPRVLDSDDV
+292 SKEVIPRVLDSDFV

-317 SGLENMENSFKIAY
+317 NGLENKENSFKIAY

-410 RIFSSNSVLE
+410 RLFSSNSVLE

-427 NNVEDFK
+427 NNVDDFK
-434 KASFDVFQSHIE
+434 KASFDVFQSHVE

-452 VPSFIFKRGSDLEET
+452 VPSFIFKKGADLEET

-480 DYVDEFDDNL
+480 ETYVDEFDDGL

-496 FDEGAHEEHFGEAV
+496 FDEGRHEEQFEEEIPHEVYVEEV
-510 PREVFVEDVHP
+510 PQDDFI
-521 DEFVDESSLDG
+521 DE
-532 EFMSEE
+532 EFMGEE
-538 VPHEVFVEEVPDEE
+538 VPHEVFVEDVPADE
-552 FVENH
+552 FVENQ
-557 DYVDEPIEDLED
+557 DYVDESIEDLED
-569 PAYYEELA
+569 PAYYDELA
-577 DDGEPV
+577 DDVEPV

-593 ELEEGGEDLEDPAY
+593 ELDEIVEDLEDPAYYEELEESGEDLEDPAY

-619 VYVEHES
+619 VYV
-626 VDDFAESEV
+626 DDNSG
-635 PSEFYVEEDPD
+635 
-646 AVYVDANSD
+646 AVYV
-655 AVYAE
+655 E
-660 QESVD
+660 QESVY
-665 EYAESELPHEV
+665 EYEESELPHEV
-676 FIEDGPE
+676 FIENSPDE
-683 EIYVEREP
+683 VYVESEP
-691 VEEIFVEEQEIE
+691 VEEIFVVEHEIE

-728 IDPEPMGD
+728 IDPEPMEE
-736 DSIAAEQLVHES
+736 DSIAAEQFSYES
-748 LDNGESYIDY
+748 SDNGESYIDY
-758 EGSSEGKEPEFDDG
+758 EGSSVGKGSEFDDG

-784 EESST
+784 EDSSK

-807 FVESDEDLK
+807 FVKSDDDLE

>member
-49 LENIINISLK
+49 LENIINISMK
-59 LLPSESLEIFNTENA
+59 LLPSESLEIFNTENV

-152 KGLFSRSDDSGEES
+152 KGLFSRSDDSDEES
-166 FDFVGMFNNL
+166 FDFVGMFNDL
-176 IEEFNLTKHTPE
+176 IEEFNLTMHTPE
-188 DVLSNYFSELSQAAD
+188 DVLNNYFSEISQAAD
-203 EETVKDRIADFP
+203 EETVRERIADFP
-215 DDDSQ
+215 DDGSQ

-257 VIVDIIGGVVKEH
+257 IIVDIIGGVVKEH

-277 VNLNNAI
+277 VNLSNAI
-284 LKTGLLRK
+284 VKTGLLRK
-292 SKEVIPRVLDSDDV
+292 SKEVIPRVLDSDFV

-317 SGLENMENSFKIAY
+317 NGLENKENSFKIAY

-410 RIFSSNSVLE
+410 RLFSSNSVLE

-427 NNVEDFK
+427 NNVDDFK
-434 KASFDVFQSHIE
+434 KASFDVFQSHVE

-452 VPSFIFKRGSDLEET
+452 VPSFIFKKGADLEET

-480 DYVDEFDDNL
+480 ETYVDEFDDGL

-496 FDEGAHEEHFGEAV
+496 FDEGRHEEQFEEEIPH
-510 PREVFVEDVHP
+510 EVYVEDVP
-521 DEFVDESSLDG
+521 QDDFIDE
-532 EFMSEE
+532 EFMGEE
-538 VPHEVFVEEVPDEE
+538 VPHEVFVEDVPADE
-552 FVENH
+552 FVENP
-557 DYVDEPIEDLED
+557 DYVDESIEDLED
-569 PAYYEELA
+569 PAYYDELA
-577 DDGEPV
+577 DDVEPV

-593 ELEEGGEDLEDPAY
+593 ELEESGEDLEDPAY

-619 VYVEHES
+619 VYV
-626 VDDFAESEV
+626 DDNSG
-635 PSEFYVEEDPD
+635 
-646 AVYVDANSD
+646 AVYV
-655 AVYAE
+655 E
-660 QESVD
+660 QESVY
-665 EYAESELPHEV
+665 EYEESELPHEV
-676 FIEDGPE
+676 FIENSPDE
-683 EIYVEREP
+683 VYVESEP
-691 VEEIFVEEQEIE
+691 VEEIFVEEHEIE

-728 IDPEPMGD
+728 IDPEPMEE
-736 DSIAAEQLVHES
+736 DSIAAEQFSYES
-748 LDNGESYIDY
+748 SDNGESYIDY
-758 EGSSEGKEPEFDDG
+758 EGSSVGKEPEFDDG

-784 EESST
+784 EDSSK

-807 FVESDEDLK
+807 FVKSDDDLE

>member
-49 LENIINISLK
+49 LENIINISMK
-59 LLPSESLEIFNTENA
+59 LLPSESLEIFNTENV

-152 KGLFSRSDDSGEES
+152 KGLFSRSDDSDEES
-166 FDFVGMFNNL
+166 FDFVGMFNDL

-188 DVLSNYFSELSQAAD
+188 DVLNNYFSEISQAAD
-203 EETVKDRIADFP
+203 EETVRERIADFP
-215 DDDSQ
+215 DDGSQ

-257 VIVDIIGGVVKEH
+257 IIVDIIGGVVKEH

-277 VNLNNAI
+277 VNLSNAI
-284 LKTGLLRK
+284 VKTGLLRK
-292 SKEVIPRVLDSDDV
+292 SKEVIPRVLDSDFV

-317 SGLENMENSFKIAY
+317 NGLENKENSFKIAY

-410 RIFSSNSVLE
+410 RLFSSNSVLE

-427 NNVEDFK
+427 NNVDDFK
-434 KASFDVFQSHIE
+434 KASFDVFQSHVE

-452 VPSFIFKRGSDLEET
+452 VPSFIFKKGADLEET

-480 DYVDEFDDNL
+480 ETYVDEFDDGL

-496 FDEGAHEEHFGEAV
+496 FDEGRHEEQFEEEIPH
-510 PREVFVEDVHP
+510 EVYVEDVP
-521 DEFVDESSLDG
+521 QDDFIDE
-532 EFMSEE
+532 EFMGEE
-538 VPHEVFVEEVPDEE
+538 VPHEVFVEDVPADE
-552 FVENH
+552 FVENQ
-557 DYVDEPIEDLED
+557 DYVDESIEDLED
-569 PAYYEELA
+569 PAYYDELA
-577 DDGEPV
+577 DDVEPV

-593 ELEEGGEDLEDPAY
+593 ELEESGEDLEDPAY

-619 VYVEHES
+619 VYV
-626 VDDFAESEV
+626 DDNSG
-635 PSEFYVEEDPD
+635 
-646 AVYVDANSD
+646 AVYV
-655 AVYAE
+655 E
-660 QESVD
+660 QESVY
-665 EYAESELPHEV
+665 EYEESELPHEV
-676 FIEDGPE
+676 FIENSPDE
-683 EIYVEREP
+683 VYVESEP
-691 VEEIFVEEQEIE
+691 VEEIFVEEHGIE

-728 IDPEPMGD
+728 IDPEPMEE
-736 DSIAAEQLVHES
+736 DSIAAEQFSYES
-748 LDNGESYIDY
+748 SDNGESYIDY
-758 EGSSEGKEPEFDDG
+758 EGSDVGKGPEFDDG

-784 EESST
+784 EDSSK

-807 FVESDEDLK
+807 FVESDDDLE
-816 DGENN
+816 DGEDNK

>member
-49 LENIINISLK
+49 LENIINISMK
-59 LLPSESLEIFNTENA
+59 LLPSESLEIFNTENV

-152 KGLFSRSDDSGEES
+152 KGLFSRSDDSDEES
-166 FDFVGMFNNL
+166 FDFVGMFNDL

-188 DVLSNYFSELSQAAD
+188 DVLNNYFSEISQAAD
-203 EETVKDRIADFP
+203 EETVRERIADFP
-215 DDDSQ
+215 DDGSQ
-220 FTYRRIHGASPGEN
+220 FSYRRIHGASPGEN

-277 VNLNNAI
+277 VNLSNAI
-284 LKTGLLRK
+284 VKTGLLRK
-292 SKEVIPRVLDSDDV
+292 SKEVIPRVLDSDFV

-317 SGLENMENSFKIAY
+317 NGLENKENSFKIAY

-410 RIFSSNSVLE
+410 RLFSSNSVLE

-427 NNVEDFK
+427 NNVDDFK
-434 KASFDVFQSHIE
+434 KASFDVFQSHVE

-452 VPSFIFKRGSDLEET
+452 VPSFIFKKGADLEET

-480 DYVDEFDDNL
+480 ETYVDEFDDGL

-496 FDEGAHEEHFGEAV
+496 FDEGRHEEQFEEEIPHEVYVEEV
-510 PREVFVEDVHP
+510 PQDDFI
-521 DEFVDESSLDG
+521 DE
-532 EFMSEE
+532 EFMGEE
-538 VPHEVFVEEVPDEE
+538 VPHEVFVEDVPADE
-552 FVENH
+552 FVENQ
-557 DYVDEPIEDLED
+557 DYVDESIEDLED
-569 PAYYEELA
+569 PAYYDELA
-577 DDGEPV
+577 DDVEPV

-593 ELEEGGEDLEDPAY
+593 ELEESGEDLEDPAY

-619 VYVEHES
+619 VYV
-626 VDDFAESEV
+626 DDNSG
-635 PSEFYVEEDPD
+635 
-646 AVYVDANSD
+646 AVYV
-655 AVYAE
+655 E
-660 QESVD
+660 QESVY
-665 EYAESELPHEV
+665 EYEESELPHEV
-676 FIEDGPE
+676 FIENSPDE
-683 EIYVEREP
+683 VYVESEP
-691 VEEIFVEEQEIE
+691 VEEIFVVEHEIE

-728 IDPEPMGD
+728 IDPEPMEE
-736 DSIAAEQLVHES
+736 DSIAAEQFSYES
-748 LDNGESYIDY
+748 SDNGESYIDY
-758 EGSSEGKEPEFDDG
+758 EGSSVGKGSEFDDG

-784 EESST
+784 EDSSK

-807 FVESDEDLK
+807 FVKSDDDLE

>member
-49 LENIINISLK
+49 LENIINISMK
-59 LLPSESLEIFNTENA
+59 LLPSESLEIFNTENV

-152 KGLFSRSDDSGEES
+152 KGLFSRSDDSDEES
-166 FDFVGMFNNL
+166 FDFVGMFNDL

-188 DVLSNYFSELSQAAD
+188 DVLNNYFSEISQAAD
-203 EETVKDRIADFP
+203 EETVRERIADFP
-215 DDDSQ
+215 DDGSQ

-242 GYSESDAPILLARDD
+242 GYSESDALILLARDD
-257 VIVDIIGGVVKEH
+257 IIVDIIGGVVKGH

-277 VNLNNAI
+277 VNLSNAI
-284 LKTGLLRK
+284 VKTGLLRK
-292 SKEVIPRVLDSDDV
+292 SKEVIPRVLDSDFV

-317 SGLENMENSFKIAY
+317 NGLENKENSFKIAY

-410 RIFSSNSVLE
+410 RLFSSNSVLE

-427 NNVEDFK
+427 NNVDDFK
-434 KASFDVFQSHIE
+434 KASFDVFQSHVE

-452 VPSFIFKRGSDLEET
+452 VPSFIFKKGADLEET

-480 DYVDEFDDNL
+480 ETYVDEFDDNL

-496 FDEGAHEEHFGEAV
+496 FDEGRHEEQFEEEIPH
-510 PREVFVEDVHP
+510 EVYVEDVP
-521 DEFVDESSLDG
+521 QDDFIDE
-532 EFMSEE
+532 EFMGEE
-538 VPHEVFVEEVPDEE
+538 VPHEVFVEDVPADE
-552 FVENH
+552 FVENQ
-557 DYVDEPIEDLED
+557 DYVDESIEDLED
-569 PAYYEELA
+569 PAYYDELA
-577 DDGEPV
+577 DDVEPV
-583 EDLEDPAYYE
+583 EDLEDSAYYE
-593 ELEEGGEDLEDPAY
+593 ELEESGEDLEDPAY

-619 VYVEHES
+619 VYV
-626 VDDFAESEV
+626 DDNSG
-635 PSEFYVEEDPD
+635 
-646 AVYVDANSD
+646 AVYV
-655 AVYAE
+655 E
-660 QESVD
+660 QESVY
-665 EYAESELPHEV
+665 EYEESELPHEV
-676 FIEDGPE
+676 FIENSPDE
-683 EIYVEREP
+683 VYVESEP
-691 VEEIFVEEQEIE
+691 VEEIFVEEHGIE

-717 ELPPESIEEVY
+717 ELPPESIEEVF
-728 IDPEPMGD
+728 IDPDPMEE
-736 DSIAAEQLVHES
+736 DSVASEQFAYES
-748 LDNGESYIDY
+748 SDNGESYIDY
-758 EGSSEGKEPEFDDG
+758 EGSSVGKEPEFDDG

-778 SLPDAS
+778 M
-784 EESST
+784 
-789 KSKDED
+789 KDQ
-795 FDDDGII
+795 
-802 YEKAS
+802 
-807 FVESDEDLK
+807 V
-816 DGENN
+816 

>member
-49 LENIINISLK
+49 LENIINISMK
-59 LLPSESLEIFNTENA
+59 LLPSESLEIFNTENV

-152 KGLFSRSDDSGEES
+152 KGLFSRSDDSDEES
-166 FDFVGMFNNL
+166 FDFVGMFNDL

-188 DVLSNYFSELSQAAD
+188 DVLNNYFSEISQAAD
-203 EETVKDRIADFP
+203 EETVRERIVDFP
-215 DDDSQ
+215 DDGSQ

-257 VIVDIIGGVVKEH
+257 IIVDIIGGVVKEH

-277 VNLNNAI
+277 VNLSNAI
-284 LKTGLLRK
+284 VKTGLLRK
-292 SKEVIPRVLDSDDV
+292 SKEVIPRVLDSDFV

-317 SGLENMENSFKIAY
+317 NGLENKENSFKIAY

-410 RIFSSNSVLE
+410 RLFSSNSVLE

-427 NNVEDFK
+427 NNVDDFK
-434 KASFDVFQSHIE
+434 KASFDVFQSHVE

-452 VPSFIFKRGSDLEET
+452 VPSFIFKKGADLEET

-480 DYVDEFDDNL
+480 ETYVDEFDDGL

-496 FDEGAHEEHFGEAV
+496 FDEGRHEEQFEEEIPH
-510 PREVFVEDVHP
+510 EVYVEDVP
-521 DEFVDESSLDG
+521 QDDFIDE
-532 EFMSEE
+532 EFLGEE
-538 VPHEVFVEEVPDEE
+538 VPHEVFVEDVPADE
-552 FVENH
+552 FVENQ
-557 DYVDEPIEDLED
+557 DYVDESIEDLED
-569 PAYYEELA
+569 PAYYDELA
-577 DDGEPV
+577 DDVEPV

-593 ELEEGGEDLEDPAY
+593 ELEESGEDLEDPAY

-619 VYVEHES
+619 VYV
-626 VDDFAESEV
+626 DDNSG
-635 PSEFYVEEDPD
+635 
-646 AVYVDANSD
+646 AVYV
-655 AVYAE
+655 E
-660 QESVD
+660 QESVY
-665 EYAESELPHEV
+665 EYEESELPHEV
-676 FIEDGPE
+676 FIENSPDE
-683 EIYVEREP
+683 VYVESVP

-728 IDPEPMGD
+728 IDPDPMAE
-736 DSIAAEQLVHES
+736 DSIAAEQLGYES
-748 LDNGESYIDY
+748 SDNGESYIDY
-758 EGSSEGKEPEFDDG
+758 EGSSVDKVPEFDDG

-784 EESST
+784 EKSSN

-807 FVESDEDLK
+807 FVESDDDLE

>member
-49 LENIINISLK
+49 LENIINISMK
-59 LLPSESLEIFNTENA
+59 LLPSESLEIFNTENV

-152 KGLFSRSDDSGEES
+152 KGLFSRSDDSDEES
-166 FDFVGMFNNL
+166 FDFVGMFNDL

-188 DVLSNYFSELSQAAD
+188 DVLNNYFSEISQAAD
-203 EETVKDRIADFP
+203 EETVRERIADFP
-215 DDDSQ
+215 DDGSQ

-257 VIVDIIGGVVKEH
+257 IIVDIIGGVVKEH

-277 VNLNNAI
+277 VNLSNAI
-284 LKTGLLRK
+284 VKTGLLRK
-292 SKEVIPRVLDSDDV
+292 SKEVIPRVLDSDFV

-317 SGLENMENSFKIAY
+317 NGLENKENSFKIAY

-410 RIFSSNSVLE
+410 RLFSSNSVLE

-427 NNVEDFK
+427 NNVDDFK
-434 KASFDVFQSHIE
+434 KASFDVFQSHVE

-452 VPSFIFKRGSDLEET
+452 VPSFIFKKGADLEET

-480 DYVDEFDDNL
+480 ETYVDEFDDGL

-496 FDEGAHEEHFGEAV
+496 FDEGRHEEQFEEEIPH
-510 PREVFVEDVHP
+510 EVYVEDVP
-521 DEFVDESSLDG
+521 QDDFIDE
-532 EFMSEE
+532 EFMGEE
-538 VPHEVFVEEVPDEE
+538 VPHEVFVEDVPADE
-552 FVENH
+552 FVENQ
-557 DYVDEPIEDLED
+557 DYVDESIEDLED
-569 PAYYEELA
+569 PAYYDELA
-577 DDGEPV
+577 DDVEPV

-593 ELEEGGEDLEDPAY
+593 ELEESGEDLEDPAY

-619 VYVEHES
+619 VYV
-626 VDDFAESEV
+626 DDNSG
-635 PSEFYVEEDPD
+635 
-646 AVYVDANSD
+646 AVYV
-655 AVYAE
+655 E
-660 QESVD
+660 QESV
-665 EYAESELPHEV
+665 YGESELPHEV
-676 FIEDGPE
+676 FIENSPDE
-683 EIYVEREP
+683 VYVESEP
-691 VEEIFVEEQEIE
+691 VEEIFVEEHGIE

-717 ELPPESIEEVY
+717 ELPPESIEEVF
-728 IDPEPMGD
+728 IDPDPMEE
-736 DSIAAEQLVHES
+736 DSIASEQFAYES
-748 LDNGESYIDY
+748 SDNGESYIDY
-758 EGSSEGKEPEFDDG
+758 EGSDVGKGPEFDDG

-778 SLPDAS
+778 SLPNAS
-784 EESST
+784 EESSN

-807 FVESDEDLK
+807 FVESDDDLE

>member
-1 MEIGVVVHG
+1 
-10 PGIIDS
+10 
-16 GWAMKI
+16 
-22 IDYLSNYGNVRCRLG
+22 
-37 GTMGRTAVIDAG
+37 
-49 LENIINISLK
+49 
-59 LLPSESLEIFNTENA
+59 
-74 DVIFLLDY
+74 
-82 GKSQETGHVFGY
+82 
-94 TAFNHYFKKISNE
+94 
-107 DYLSTNHKS
+107 
-116 FYDSDIPVVQIE
+116 
-128 RPGEE
+128 
-133 DGSIISWNV
+133 
-142 DVNRKIKQKK
+142 
-152 KGLFSRSDDSGEES
+152 
-166 FDFVGMFNNL
+166 MFNDL

-188 DVLSNYFSELSQAAD
+188 DVLNNYFSEISQAAD
-203 EETVKDRIADFP
+203 EETVRERIADFP
-215 DDDSQ
+215 DDGSQ

-242 GYSESDAPILLARDD
+242 GYSESDALILLARDD
-257 VIVDIIGGVVKEH
+257 IIVDIIGGVVKGH

-277 VNLNNAI
+277 VNLSNAI
-284 LKTGLLRK
+284 VKTGLLRK
-292 SKEVIPRVLDSDDV
+292 SKEVIPRVLDSDFV

-317 SGLENMENSFKIAY
+317 NGLENKENSFKIAY

-361 ILYRFD
+361 ILYRFN

-410 RIFSSNSVLE
+410 RLFSSNSVLE

-427 NNVEDFK
+427 NNVDDFK
-434 KASFDVFQSHIE
+434 KASFDVFQSHVE

-452 VPSFIFKRGSDLEET
+452 VPSFIFKKGADLEET

-480 DYVDEFDDNL
+480 ETYVDEFDDNL

-496 FDEGAHEEHFGEAV
+496 FDEGRHEEQFEEEIPH
-510 PREVFVEDVHP
+510 EVYVEDVP
-521 DEFVDESSLDG
+521 QDDFIDE
-532 EFMSEE
+532 EFMGEE
-538 VPHEVFVEEVPDEE
+538 VPHEVFVEDVPADE
-552 FVENH
+552 FVENQ
-557 DYVDEPIEDLED
+557 DYVDESIEDLED
-569 PAYYEELA
+569 PAYYDELA
-577 DDGEPV
+577 DDVEPV
-583 EDLEDPAYYE
+583 EDLEDSAYYE
-593 ELEEGGEDLEDPAY
+593 ELEESGEDLEDPAY

-619 VYVEHES
+619 VYV
-626 VDDFAESEV
+626 DDNSG
-635 PSEFYVEEDPD
+635 
-646 AVYVDANSD
+646 AVYV
-655 AVYAE
+655 E
-660 QESVD
+660 QESVY
-665 EYAESELPHEV
+665 EYEESELPHEV
-676 FIEDGPE
+676 FIENSPDE
-683 EIYVEREP
+683 VYVESEP
-691 VEEIFVEEQEIE
+691 VEEIFVEEHEIE

-728 IDPEPMGD
+728 IDPEPMEE
-736 DSIAAEQLVHES
+736 DSIAAEQFSYES
-748 LDNGESYIDY
+748 SDNVESYIDY
-758 EGSSEGKEPEFDDG
+758 EGSSVGKEPEFDDG

-784 EESST
+784 EDSSK

-807 FVESDEDLK
+807 FVKSDDDLE

>member
-49 LENIINISLK
+49 LENIINISMK
-59 LLPSESLEIFNTENA
+59 LLPSESLEIFNTENV

-152 KGLFSRSDDSGEES
+152 KGLFSRSDDSDEES
-166 FDFVGMFNNL
+166 FDFVGMFNDL

-188 DVLSNYFSELSQAAD
+188 DVLNNYFSEISQAAD
-203 EETVKDRIADFP
+203 EETVRERIADFP
-215 DDDSQ
+215 DDGSQ

-242 GYSESDAPILLARDD
+242 GYSESDALILLARDD
-257 VIVDIIGGVVKEH
+257 IIVDIIGGVVKEH

-277 VNLNNAI
+277 VNLSNAI
-284 LKTGLLRK
+284 VKTGLLRK
-292 SKEVIPRVLDSDDV
+292 SKEVIPRVLDSDFV

-317 SGLENMENSFKIAY
+317 NGLENKENSFKIAY

-361 ILYRFD
+361 ILYRFN

-410 RIFSSNSVLE
+410 RLFSSNSVLE

-427 NNVEDFK
+427 NNVDDFK
-434 KASFDVFQSHIE
+434 KASFDVFQSHVE

-452 VPSFIFKRGSDLEET
+452 VPSFIFKKGADLEET

-480 DYVDEFDDNL
+480 ETYVDEFDDNL

-496 FDEGAHEEHFGEAV
+496 FDEGRHEEQFEEEIPH
-510 PREVFVEDVHP
+510 EVYVEDVP
-521 DEFVDESSLDG
+521 QDDFIDE
-532 EFMSEE
+532 EFMGEE
-538 VPHEVFVEEVPDEE
+538 VPHEVFVEDVPADE
-552 FVENH
+552 FVENQ
-557 DYVDEPIEDLED
+557 DYVDESIEDLED
-569 PAYYEELA
+569 PAYYDELA
-577 DDGEPV
+577 DDVEPV
-583 EDLEDPAYYE
+583 EDLEDSAYYE
-593 ELEEGGEDLEDPAY
+593 ELEESGEDLEDPAY

-619 VYVEHES
+619 VYV
-626 VDDFAESEV
+626 DDNSG
-635 PSEFYVEEDPD
+635 
-646 AVYVDANSD
+646 AVYV
-655 AVYAE
+655 E
-660 QESVD
+660 QESVY
-665 EYAESELPHEV
+665 EYEESELPHEV
-676 FIEDGPE
+676 FIENSPDE
-683 EIYVEREP
+683 VYVESEP
-691 VEEIFVEEQEIE
+691 VEEIFVEEHGIE

-717 ELPPESIEEVY
+717 ELPPESIEEVF
-728 IDPEPMGD
+728 IDPDPMEE
-736 DSIAAEQLVHES
+736 DSVASEQFAYES
-748 LDNGESYIDY
+748 SDNGESYIDY
-758 EGSSEGKEPEFDDG
+758 EGSSVGKEPEFDDG

-784 EESST
+784 EDSSK

-807 FVESDEDLK
+807 FVKSDDDLE

>member
-59 LLPSESLEIFNTENA
+59 LLPSESLEIFNTENV

-152 KGLFSRSDDSGEES
+152 KGLFSRSDDNDEDS
-166 FDFVGMFNNL
+166 FDFVGLFNNL

-203 EETVKDRIADFP
+203 EETVRERIADFP
-215 DDDSQ
+215 DDGSQ

-257 VIVDIIGGVVKEH
+257 IIVDIIGGVVKEH

-277 VNLNNAI
+277 VNLSNAI
-284 LKTGLLRK
+284 VKTGLLRK
-292 SKEVIPRVLDSDDV
+292 SKEVIPRVLDSDFV

-317 SGLENMENSFKIAY
+317 NGLENKENSFKIAY

-410 RIFSSNSVLE
+410 RLFSSNSVLE

-427 NNVEDFK
+427 NNVDDFK
-434 KASFDVFQSHIE
+434 KASFDVFQSHVE

-452 VPSFIFKRGSDLEET
+452 VPSFIFKKGADLEET
-467 LVTSNLDDSLGAE
+467 LVTSNLDDSLGVEEA
-480 DYVDEFDDNL
+480 YVDEFDDNL

-496 FDEGAHEEHFGEAV
+496 FDEGVHEELFEEDV
-510 PREVFVEDVHP
+510 PHEVFVEDVP
-521 DEFVDESSLDG
+521 QDDFIDE
-532 EFMSEE
+532 EFMGEE
-538 VPHEVFVEEVPDEE
+538 VPHEVFVEDVPADE
-552 FVENH
+552 FVENQ
-557 DYVDEPIEDLED
+557 DYVDESIEDLED
-569 PAYYEELA
+569 PAYYDELA
-577 DDGEPV
+577 DDVEPV

-593 ELEEGGEDLEDPAY
+593 ELEESGEDLEDPAY

-619 VYVEHES
+619 VYV
-626 VDDFAESEV
+626 DDNSG
-635 PSEFYVEEDPD
+635 
-646 AVYVDANSD
+646 AVYV
-655 AVYAE
+655 E
-660 QESVD
+660 QESVY
-665 EYAESELPHEV
+665 EYEESELPHEV
-676 FIEDGPE
+676 FIENSPDE
-683 EIYVEREP
+683 VYVESVP

-728 IDPEPMGD
+728 IDPDPMAE
-736 DSIAAEQLVHES
+736 DSIAAEQLGYES
-748 LDNGESYIDY
+748 SDNGESYIDY
-758 EGSSEGKEPEFDDG
+758 EGSSVGKEPEFDDG

-784 EESST
+784 EDSSK

-807 FVESDEDLK
+807 FVESDDDLE

>member
-49 LENIINISLK
+49 LENIINISMK
-59 LLPSESLEIFNTENA
+59 LLPSESLEIFNTENV

-142 DVNRKIKQKK
+142 DVNRKIQQKK
-152 KGLFSRSDDSGEES
+152 KGLFSRSDDSDEES
-166 FDFVGMFNNL
+166 FDFVGMFNDL

-188 DVLSNYFSELSQAAD
+188 DVLNNYFSEISQAAD
-203 EETVKDRIADFP
+203 EETARERIADFP
-215 DDDSQ
+215 DDGSQ

-257 VIVDIIGGVVKEH
+257 IIVDIIGGVVKEH

-277 VNLNNAI
+277 VNLSNAI
-284 LKTGLLRK
+284 VKTGLLRK
-292 SKEVIPRVLDSDDV
+292 SKEVIPRVLDSDFV

-317 SGLENMENSFKIAY
+317 NGLENKENSFKIAY

-410 RIFSSNSVLE
+410 RLFSSNSVLE

-427 NNVEDFK
+427 NNVDDFK
-434 KASFDVFQSHIE
+434 KASFDVFQSHVE

-452 VPSFIFKRGSDLEET
+452 VPSFIFKKGADLEET

-480 DYVDEFDDNL
+480 EAYVDEFDDNL

-496 FDEGAHEEHFGEAV
+496 FDEGVHEGQFEEEIPHEVYVEEVPQDVFVEEVPQDDFAGGEI
-510 PREVFVEDVHP
+510 PHEVFVEDVP
-521 DEFVDESSLDG
+521 RDEFAEGRSYG
-532 EFMSEE
+532 E
-538 VPHEVFVEEVPDEE
+538 
-552 FVENH
+552 
-557 DYVDEPIEDLED
+557 EPIEDLED
-569 PAYYEELA
+569 PAYYEEL
-577 DDGEPV
+577 
-583 EDLEDPAYYE
+583 E
-593 ELEEGGEDLEDPAY
+593 ESGEDLEDPAY
-607 YEELY
+607 YEELF

-619 VYVEHES
+619 IYVEHET

-635 PSEFYVEEDPD
+635 PSEIYVEEDPD
-646 AVYVDANSD
+646 AVYVDDNSDVVYMDDNSD
-655 AVYAE
+655 AVYVE
-660 QESVD
+660 HESVY
-665 EYAESELPHEV
+665 EESELPHEV
-676 FIEDGPE
+676 FIENSPDE
-683 EIYVEREP
+683 VYVESEP
-691 VEEIFVEEQEIE
+691 VEEIFVEEHEIE

-728 IDPEPMGD
+728 IDPEPMEE
-736 DSIAAEQLVHES
+736 DSIAAEQFSYES
-748 LDNGESYIDY
+748 SDNGESYIDY
-758 EGSSEGKEPEFDDG
+758 EGSSVGKEPEFDDG

-784 EESST
+784 EDSSK

-807 FVESDEDLK
+807 FVKSDDDLE

>member
-49 LENIINISLK
+49 LENIINISMK
-59 LLPSESLEIFNTENA
+59 LLPSESLEIFNTENV

-152 KGLFSRSDDSGEES
+152 KGLFSRSDDSDEES
-166 FDFVGMFNNL
+166 FDFVGMFNDL

-188 DVLSNYFSELSQAAD
+188 DVLNNYFSEISQAAD
-203 EETVKDRIADFP
+203 EETVRKRIADFP
-215 DDDSQ
+215 DDGSQ

-257 VIVDIIGGVVKEH
+257 IIVDIIGGVVKGH

-277 VNLNNAI
+277 VNLSNAI
-284 LKTGLLRK
+284 VKTGLLRK
-292 SKEVIPRVLDSDDV
+292 SKEVIPRVLDSDFV

-317 SGLENMENSFKIAY
+317 NGLENKENSFKIAY

-361 ILYRFD
+361 ILYRFN

-410 RIFSSNSVLE
+410 RLFSSNSVLE

-427 NNVEDFK
+427 NNVDDFK
-434 KASFDVFQSHIE
+434 KASFDVFQSHVE

-452 VPSFIFKRGSDLEET
+452 VPSFIFKKGADLEET

-480 DYVDEFDDNL
+480 ETYVDEFDDNL

-496 FDEGAHEEHFGEAV
+496 FDEGRHEEQFEEEIPH
-510 PREVFVEDVHP
+510 EVYVEDVP
-521 DEFVDESSLDG
+521 QDDFIDE
-532 EFMSEE
+532 EFMGEE
-538 VPHEVFVEEVPDEE
+538 VPHEVFVEDVPADE
-552 FVENH
+552 FVENQ
-557 DYVDEPIEDLED
+557 DYVDESIEDLED
-569 PAYYEELA
+569 PAYYDELA
-577 DDGEPV
+577 DDVEPV
-583 EDLEDPAYYE
+583 EDLEDSAYYE
-593 ELEEGGEDLEDPAY
+593 ELEESGEDLEDPAY

-619 VYVEHES
+619 VYV
-626 VDDFAESEV
+626 DDNSG
-635 PSEFYVEEDPD
+635 
-646 AVYVDANSD
+646 AVYV
-655 AVYAE
+655 E
-660 QESVD
+660 QESVY
-665 EYAESELPHEV
+665 EYEESELPHEV
-676 FIEDGPE
+676 FIENSPDE
-683 EIYVEREP
+683 VYVESEP
-691 VEEIFVEEQEIE
+691 VEEIFVEEHGIE

-728 IDPEPMGD
+728 IDPEPMEE
-736 DSIAAEQLVHES
+736 DSIAAEQFSYES
-748 LDNGESYIDY
+748 SDNVESYIDY
-758 EGSSEGKEPEFDDG
+758 EGSSVGKEPEFDDG

-784 EESST
+784 EDSSK

-807 FVESDEDLK
+807 FVKSDDDLE

>member
-49 LENIINISLK
+49 LENIINISMK
-59 LLPSESLEIFNTENA
+59 LLPSESLEIFNTENV

-152 KGLFSRSDDSGEES
+152 KGLFSRSDDSDEES
-166 FDFVGMFNNL
+166 FDFVGMFNDL

-188 DVLSNYFSELSQAAD
+188 DVLNNYFSEISQAAD
-203 EETVKDRIADFP
+203 EETVRERIADFP
-215 DDDSQ
+215 DDGSQ

-242 GYSESDAPILLARDD
+242 GYSESDALILLARDD
-257 VIVDIIGGVVKEH
+257 IIVDIIGGVVKGH

-277 VNLNNAI
+277 VNLSNAI
-284 LKTGLLRK
+284 VKTGLLRK
-292 SKEVIPRVLDSDDV
+292 SKEVIPRVLDSDFV

-317 SGLENMENSFKIAY
+317 NGLENKENSFKIAY

-410 RIFSSNSVLE
+410 RLFSSNSVLE

-427 NNVEDFK
+427 NNVDDFK
-434 KASFDVFQSHIE
+434 KASFDVFQSHVE

-452 VPSFIFKRGSDLEET
+452 VPSFIFKKGADLEET

-480 DYVDEFDDNL
+480 ETYVDEFDDNL

-496 FDEGAHEEHFGEAV
+496 FDEGRHEEQFEEEIPH
-510 PREVFVEDVHP
+510 EVYVEDVP
-521 DEFVDESSLDG
+521 QDDFIDE
-532 EFMSEE
+532 EFMGEE
-538 VPHEVFVEEVPDEE
+538 VPHEVFVEDVPADE
-552 FVENH
+552 FVENQ
-557 DYVDEPIEDLED
+557 DYVDESIEDLED
-569 PAYYEELA
+569 PAYYDELA
-577 DDGEPV
+577 DDVEPV
-583 EDLEDPAYYE
+583 EDLEDSAYYE
-593 ELEEGGEDLEDPAY
+593 ELEESGEDLEDPAY

-619 VYVEHES
+619 VYV
-626 VDDFAESEV
+626 DDNSG
-635 PSEFYVEEDPD
+635 
-646 AVYVDANSD
+646 AVYV
-655 AVYAE
+655 E
-660 QESVD
+660 QESVY
-665 EYAESELPHEV
+665 EYEESELPHEV
-676 FIEDGPE
+676 FIENSPDE
-683 EIYVEREP
+683 VYVESEP
-691 VEEIFVEEQEIE
+691 VEEIFVEEHEIE

-728 IDPEPMGD
+728 IDPEPMEE
-736 DSIAAEQLVHES
+736 DSIAAEQFSYES
-748 LDNGESYIDY
+748 SDNVESYIDY
-758 EGSSEGKEPEFDDG
+758 EGSSVGKEPEFDDG

-784 EESST
+784 EDSSK

-807 FVESDEDLK
+807 FVKSDDDLE

>member
-49 LENIINISLK
+49 LENIINISMK
-59 LLPSESLEIFNTENA
+59 LLPSESLEIFNTENV

-152 KGLFSRSDDSGEES
+152 KGLFSRSDDSDEES
-166 FDFVGMFNNL
+166 FDFVGMFNDL

-188 DVLSNYFSELSQAAD
+188 DVLNNYFSEISQAAD
-203 EETVKDRIADFP
+203 EETVRERIADFP
-215 DDDSQ
+215 DDGSQ

-257 VIVDIIGGVVKEH
+257 IIVDIIGGVVKEH

-277 VNLNNAI
+277 VNLSNAI
-284 LKTGLLRK
+284 VKTGLLRK
-292 SKEVIPRVLDSDDV
+292 SKEVIPRVLDSDFV

-317 SGLENMENSFKIAY
+317 NGLENKENSFKIAY

-410 RIFSSNSVLE
+410 RLFSSNSVLE

-427 NNVEDFK
+427 NNVDDFK
-434 KASFDVFQSHIE
+434 KASFDVFQSHVE

-452 VPSFIFKRGSDLEET
+452 VPSFIFKKGADLEET

-480 DYVDEFDDNL
+480 ETYVDEFDDGL

-496 FDEGAHEEHFGEAV
+496 FDEGRHEEQFEEEIPH
-510 PREVFVEDVHP
+510 EVYVEDVP
-521 DEFVDESSLDG
+521 QDDFIDE
-532 EFMSEE
+532 EFLGEE
-538 VPHEVFVEEVPDEE
+538 VPHEVFVEDVPADE
-552 FVENH
+552 FVENQ
-557 DYVDEPIEDLED
+557 DYVDESIEDLED
-569 PAYYEELA
+569 PAYYDELA
-577 DDGEPV
+577 DDVEPV

-593 ELEEGGEDLEDPAY
+593 ELEESGEDLEDPAY

-619 VYVEHES
+619 VYV
-626 VDDFAESEV
+626 DD
-635 PSEFYVEEDPD
+635 
-646 AVYVDANSD
+646 NSD
-655 AVYAE
+655 AVYVE
-660 QESVD
+660 QESVY
-665 EYAESELPHEV
+665 EYEESELPHEV
-676 FIEDGPE
+676 FIENSPDE
-683 EIYVEREP
+683 VYVESEP
-691 VEEIFVEEQEIE
+691 VEEIFVEEHGIE

-728 IDPEPMGD
+728 IDPEPMEE
-736 DSIAAEQLVHES
+736 DSIAAEQFSYES
-748 LDNGESYIDY
+748 SDNGESYIDY
-758 EGSSEGKEPEFDDG
+758 EGSSVGKEPEFDDG

-784 EESST
+784 EDSSK

-807 FVESDEDLK
+807 FVKSDDDLE

>member
-49 LENIINISLK
+49 LENIINISMK
-59 LLPSESLEIFNTENA
+59 LLPSESLEIFNTENV

-152 KGLFSRSDDSGEES
+152 KGLFSRSDDSDEES
-166 FDFVGMFNNL
+166 FDFVGMFNDL

-188 DVLSNYFSELSQAAD
+188 DVLNNYFSEISQAAD
-203 EETVKDRIADFP
+203 EETVRERIADFP
-215 DDDSQ
+215 DDGSQ

-242 GYSESDAPILLARDD
+242 GYSESDALILLARDD
-257 VIVDIIGGVVKEH
+257 IIVDIIGGVVKGH

-277 VNLNNAI
+277 VNLSNAI
-284 LKTGLLRK
+284 VKTGLLRK
-292 SKEVIPRVLDSDDV
+292 SKEVIPRVLDSDFV

-317 SGLENMENSFKIAY
+317 NGLENKENSFKIAY

-361 ILYRFD
+361 ILYRFN

-410 RIFSSNSVLE
+410 RLFSSNSVLE

-427 NNVEDFK
+427 NNVDDFK
-434 KASFDVFQSHIE
+434 KASFDVFQSHVE

-452 VPSFIFKRGSDLEET
+452 VPSFIFKKGADLEET

-480 DYVDEFDDNL
+480 ETYVDEFDDNL

-496 FDEGAHEEHFGEAV
+496 FDEGRHEEQFEEEIPH
-510 PREVFVEDVHP
+510 EVYVEDVP
-521 DEFVDESSLDG
+521 QDDFIDE
-532 EFMSEE
+532 EFMGEE
-538 VPHEVFVEEVPDEE
+538 VPHEVFVEDVPADE
-552 FVENH
+552 FVENQ
-557 DYVDEPIEDLED
+557 DYVDESIEDLED
-569 PAYYEELA
+569 PAYYDELA
-577 DDGEPV
+577 DDVEPV

-593 ELEEGGEDLEDPAY
+593 ELEESGEDLEDPAY

-619 VYVEHES
+619 VYV
-626 VDDFAESEV
+626 DDNSG
-635 PSEFYVEEDPD
+635 
-646 AVYVDANSD
+646 AVYV
-655 AVYAE
+655 E
-660 QESVD
+660 QESVY
-665 EYAESELPHEV
+665 EYEESELPHEV
-676 FIEDGPE
+676 FIENSPDE
-683 EIYVEREP
+683 VYVESEP
-691 VEEIFVEEQEIE
+691 VEEIFVEEHEIE

-728 IDPEPMGD
+728 IDPEPMEE
-736 DSIAAEQLVHES
+736 DSIAAEQFSYES
-748 LDNGESYIDY
+748 SDNVESYIDY
-758 EGSSEGKEPEFDDG
+758 EGSSVGKEPEFDDG

-784 EESST
+784 EDSSK

-807 FVESDEDLK
+807 FVKSDDDLE

>member
-49 LENIINISLK
+49 LENIINISMK
-59 LLPSESLEIFNTENA
+59 LLPSESLEIFNTENV

-152 KGLFSRSDDSGEES
+152 KGLFSRSDDSDEDS
-166 FDFVGMFNNL
+166 FDFVGMFNDL

-188 DVLSNYFSELSQAAD
+188 DVLNNYFSEISQAAD
-203 EETVKDRIADFP
+203 EETVRERIADFP
-215 DDDSQ
+215 DDGSQ
-220 FTYRRIHGASPGEN
+220 FSYRRIHGASPGEN

-257 VIVDIIGGVVKEH
+257 IIVDIIGGVVKEH

-277 VNLNNAI
+277 VNLSNAI
-284 LKTGLLRK
+284 VKTGLLRK
-292 SKEVIPRVLDSDDV
+292 SKEVIPRVLDNDV
-306 SINDVEMNSSS
+306 LSINDVEMNSSS
-317 SGLENMENSFKIAY
+317 NGLENMENSFKIAY

-410 RIFSSNSVLE
+410 RLFSSNSVLE

-427 NNVEDFK
+427 NNVDDFK
-434 KASFDVFQSHIE
+434 KASFDVFQSHVE

-452 VPSFIFKRGSDLEET
+452 VPSFIFKKGADLEET

-480 DYVDEFDDNL
+480 ETYVDEFDDGL

-496 FDEGAHEEHFGEAV
+496 FDEGVHEEQFEEEIPHEVYVEEVPQDDFAGGEI
-510 PREVFVEDVHP
+510 PHEVFVEDVP
-521 DEFVDESSLDG
+521 QDEFAEGRSYG
-532 EFMSEE
+532 E
-538 VPHEVFVEEVPDEE
+538 
-552 FVENH
+552 
-557 DYVDEPIEDLED
+557 EPIEDLED
-569 PAYYEELA
+569 PAYYEEL
-577 DDGEPV
+577 
-583 EDLEDPAYYE
+583 E
-593 ELEEGGEDLEDPAY
+593 ESGEDLEDPAY
-607 YEELY
+607 YEELF

-619 VYVEHES
+619 IYVEHES

-635 PSEFYVEEDPD
+635 PSEIYVEEDPD
-646 AVYVDANSD
+646 AVYVDDNSDVVYMDDNSD
-655 AVYAE
+655 AVYVE
-660 QESVD
+660 QESVY
-665 EYAESELPHEV
+665 EYEESELPHEV
-676 FIEDGPE
+676 FIENSPDE
-683 EIYVEREP
+683 VYVESVP

-717 ELPPESIEEVY
+717 ELPPESIEEVF
-728 IDPEPMGD
+728 IDPDPMEE
-736 DSIAAEQLVHES
+736 DSIAAEQLGYES
-748 LDNGESYIDY
+748 SDNGESYIDY
-758 EGSSEGKEPEFDDG
+758 EGSSVGKEPEFDDG

-784 EESST
+784 EDSSK

-807 FVESDEDLK
+807 FVKSDDDLE

>member
-49 LENIINISLK
+49 LENIINISMK
-59 LLPSESLEIFNTENA
+59 LLPSESLEIFNTENV

-152 KGLFSRSDDSGEES
+152 KGLFSRSDDSDEES
-166 FDFVGMFNNL
+166 FDFVGMFNDL

-188 DVLSNYFSELSQAAD
+188 DVLNNYFSEISQAAD
-203 EETVKDRIADFP
+203 EETVRERIADFP
-215 DDDSQ
+215 DDGSQ
-220 FTYRRIHGASPGEN
+220 FSYRRIHGASPGEN

-257 VIVDIIGGVVKEH
+257 IIVDIIGGVVKEH

-277 VNLNNAI
+277 VNLSNAI
-284 LKTGLLRK
+284 VKTGLLRK
-292 SKEVIPRVLDSDDV
+292 SKEVIPRVLDSDFV

-317 SGLENMENSFKIAY
+317 NGLENKENSFKIAY

-410 RIFSSNSVLE
+410 RLFSSNSVLE

-427 NNVEDFK
+427 NNVDDFK
-434 KASFDVFQSHIE
+434 KASFDVFQSHVE

-452 VPSFIFKRGSDLEET
+452 VPSFIFKKGADLEET

-480 DYVDEFDDNL
+480 ETYVDEFDDGL

-496 FDEGAHEEHFGEAV
+496 FDEGRHEEQFEEEIPH
-510 PREVFVEDVHP
+510 EVYVEDVP
-521 DEFVDESSLDG
+521 QDDFID
-532 EFMSEE
+532 EE
-538 VPHEVFVEEVPDEE
+538 VPHEVFVEDVPQEE
-552 FVENH
+552 FAE
-557 DYVDEPIEDLED
+557 DRSYGEEPIEDLED
-569 PAYYEELA
+569 PAYYEEL
-577 DDGEPV
+577 
-583 EDLEDPAYYE
+583 E
-593 ELEEGGEDLEDPAY
+593 ESGEDLEDPAY

-619 VYVEHES
+619 VYV
-626 VDDFAESEV
+626 DDNSG
-635 PSEFYVEEDPD
+635 
-646 AVYVDANSD
+646 AVYV
-655 AVYAE
+655 E
-660 QESVD
+660 QESVY
-665 EYAESELPHEV
+665 EYEESELPHEV
-676 FIEDGPE
+676 FIENSPDE
-683 EIYVEREP
+683 VYVESEP
-691 VEEIFVEEQEIE
+691 VEEIFVVEHEIE

-728 IDPEPMGD
+728 IDPEPMEE
-736 DSIAAEQLVHES
+736 DSIAAEQFSYES
-748 LDNGESYIDY
+748 SDNGESYIDY
-758 EGSSEGKEPEFDDG
+758 EGSSVGKGSEFDDG

-784 EESST
+784 EDSSK

-807 FVESDEDLK
+807 FVKSDDDLE

>member
-49 LENIINISLK
+49 LENIINISMK
-59 LLPSESLEIFNTENA
+59 LLPSESLEIFNTENV

-142 DVNRKIKQKK
+142 DVNRKIKQKT
-152 KGLFSRSDDSGEES
+152 KGLFSRSDDSDEES
-166 FDFVGMFNNL
+166 FDFVGMFNDL

-188 DVLSNYFSELSQAAD
+188 DVLNNYFSEISQAAD
-203 EETVKDRIADFP
+203 EETVRERIADFP
-215 DDDSQ
+215 DDGSQ

-257 VIVDIIGGVVKEH
+257 IIVDIIGGVVKGH

-277 VNLNNAI
+277 VNLSNAI
-284 LKTGLLRK
+284 VKTGLLRK
-292 SKEVIPRVLDSDDV
+292 SKEVIPRVLDSDFV

-317 SGLENMENSFKIAY
+317 NGLENKENSFKIAY

-410 RIFSSNSVLE
+410 RLFSSNSVLE

-427 NNVEDFK
+427 NNVDDFK
-434 KASFDVFQSHIE
+434 KASFDVFQSHVE

-452 VPSFIFKRGSDLEET
+452 VPSFIFKKGADLEET

-480 DYVDEFDDNL
+480 ETYVDEFDDGL

-496 FDEGAHEEHFGEAV
+496 FDEGRHEEQFEEEIPH
-510 PREVFVEDVHP
+510 EVFVEDVP
-521 DEFVDESSLDG
+521 QDDFIDE
-532 EFMSEE
+532 EFMGEE
-538 VPHEVFVEEVPDEE
+538 VPHEVFVEDVPADE
-552 FVENH
+552 FVENQ
-557 DYVDEPIEDLED
+557 DYVDESIEDLED
-569 PAYYEELA
+569 PAYYDELA
-577 DDGEPV
+577 DDVEPV

-593 ELEEGGEDLEDPAY
+593 ELEESGEDLEDPAY

-619 VYVEHES
+619 VYV
-626 VDDFAESEV
+626 DDNSG
-635 PSEFYVEEDPD
+635 
-646 AVYVDANSD
+646 AVYV
-655 AVYAE
+655 E
-660 QESVD
+660 QESVY
-665 EYAESELPHEV
+665 EYEESELPHEV
-676 FIEDGPE
+676 FIENSPDE
-683 EIYVEREP
+683 VYVESEP
-691 VEEIFVEEQEIE
+691 VEEIFVEEHGIE

-728 IDPEPMGD
+728 IDPEPMEE
-736 DSIAAEQLVHES
+736 DSITAEQFSYES
-748 LDNGESYIDY
+748 SDNGESYIDY
-758 EGSSEGKEPEFDDG
+758 EGSDVGKGPEFDDG

-784 EESST
+784 EDSSK

-807 FVESDEDLK
+807 FVKSDDDLE
-816 DGENN
+816 DGEANK

>member
-49 LENIINISLK
+49 LENIINISMK
-59 LLPSESLEIFNTENA
+59 LLPSESLEIFNTENV

-152 KGLFSRSDDSGEES
+152 KGLFSRSDDSDEES
-166 FDFVGMFNNL
+166 FDFVGMFNDL
-176 IEEFNLTKHTPE
+176 IEEFNLNKHTPE
-188 DVLSNYFSELSQAAD
+188 DVLNNYFSEISQAAD
-203 EETVKDRIADFP
+203 EETVRERIADFP
-215 DDDSQ
+215 DDGSQ

-277 VNLNNAI
+277 VNLSNAI
-284 LKTGLLRK
+284 VKTGLLRK
-292 SKEVIPRVLDSDDV
+292 SKEVIPRVLDNDV
-306 SINDVEMNSSS
+306 LSINDVEMNSSS
-317 SGLENMENSFKIAY
+317 NGLENMENSFKIAY

-410 RIFSSNSVLE
+410 RLFSSNSVLE

-427 NNVEDFK
+427 NNVDDFK
-434 KASFDVFQSHIE
+434 KASFDVFQSHVE

-452 VPSFIFKRGSDLEET
+452 VPSFIFKKGADLEET
-467 LVTSNLDDSLGAE
+467 LVTSNLDGSLGAE
-480 DYVDEFDDNL
+480 ETYVDEFDDNL

-496 FDEGAHEEHFGEAV
+496 FDEGRHEEQFEEEIPH
-510 PREVFVEDVHP
+510 EVYVENLPH
-521 DEFVDESSLDG
+521 DEFVG
-532 EFMSEE
+532 EE
-538 VPHEVFVEEVPDEE
+538 VPHEVFVEDVPQDDFIDEEVPHEVFVEDVPADE
-552 FVENH
+552 FVENQ
-557 DYVDEPIEDLED
+557 DYVDESIEDLED
-569 PAYYEELA
+569 PAYYDELA
-577 DDGEPV
+577 DDVEPV

-593 ELEEGGEDLEDPAY
+593 ELEESGEDLEDPAY

-619 VYVEHES
+619 VYVNDNS
-626 VDDFAESEV
+626 G
-635 PSEFYVEEDPD
+635 
-646 AVYVDANSD
+646 AVYV
-655 AVYAE
+655 E
-660 QESVD
+660 QESV
-665 EYAESELPHEV
+665 YGESELPHEV
-676 FIEDGPE
+676 FIENSPDE
-683 EIYVEREP
+683 VYVESEP
-691 VEEIFVEEQEIE
+691 VEEIFVEEHGIE

-717 ELPPESIEEVY
+717 ELPPESIEEVF
-728 IDPEPMGD
+728 IDPDPMEE
-736 DSIAAEQLVHES
+736 DSIASEQFAYES
-748 LDNGESYIDY
+748 SDNGESYIDY
-758 EGSSEGKEPEFDDG
+758 EGSDVGKGPEFDDG

-784 EESST
+784 EESSN

-807 FVESDEDLK
+807 FVESDDDLE
-816 DGENN
+816 DGEDNK

>member
-49 LENIINISLK
+49 LENIINISMK
-59 LLPSESLEIFNTENA
+59 LLPSESLEIFNTENV

-152 KGLFSRSDDSGEES
+152 KGLFSRSDDSDEES
-166 FDFVGMFNNL
+166 FDFVGMFNDL

-188 DVLSNYFSELSQAAD
+188 DVLNNYFSEISQAAD
-203 EETVKDRIADFP
+203 EETVRERIADFP
-215 DDDSQ
+215 DDGSQ

-257 VIVDIIGGVVKEH
+257 IIVDIIGGVVKEH

-277 VNLNNAI
+277 VNLSNAI
-284 LKTGLLRK
+284 VKTGLLRK
-292 SKEVIPRVLDSDDV
+292 SKEVIPRVLDSDFV

-317 SGLENMENSFKIAY
+317 NGLENKENSFKIAY

-410 RIFSSNSVLE
+410 RLFSSNSVLE

-427 NNVEDFK
+427 NNVDDFK
-434 KASFDVFQSHIE
+434 KASFDVFQSHVE

-452 VPSFIFKRGSDLEET
+452 VPSFIFKKGADLEET

-480 DYVDEFDDNL
+480 ETYVDEFDDGL

-496 FDEGAHEEHFGEAV
+496 FDEGVHEEQFEEEIPHEVYVEEV
-510 PREVFVEDVHP
+510 PQDDFI
-521 DEFVDESSLDG
+521 DE
-532 EFMSEE
+532 EFMGEE
-538 VPHEVFVEEVPDEE
+538 VPHEVFVEDVPADE
-552 FVENH
+552 FVENQ
-557 DYVDEPIEDLED
+557 DYVDESIEDLED
-569 PAYYEELA
+569 PAYYDELA
-577 DDGEPV
+577 DDVEPV

-593 ELEEGGEDLEDPAY
+593 ELEESGEDLEDPAY

-619 VYVEHES
+619 VYV
-626 VDDFAESEV
+626 DDNSG
-635 PSEFYVEEDPD
+635 
-646 AVYVDANSD
+646 AVYV
-655 AVYAE
+655 E
-660 QESVD
+660 QESVY
-665 EYAESELPHEV
+665 EYEESELPHEV
-676 FIEDGPE
+676 FIENSPDE
-683 EIYVEREP
+683 VYVESEP
-691 VEEIFVEEQEIE
+691 VEEIFVEEHGIE

-728 IDPEPMGD
+728 IDPEPMEE
-736 DSIAAEQLVHES
+736 DSIAAEQFSYES
-748 LDNGESYIDY
+748 SDNGESYIDY
-758 EGSSEGKEPEFDDG
+758 EGSSVGKGSEFDDG

-784 EESST
+784 EDSSK

-807 FVESDEDLK
+807 FVKSDDDLE

>member
-49 LENIINISLK
+49 LENIINISMK
-59 LLPSESLEIFNTENA
+59 LLPSESLEIFNTENV

-142 DVNRKIKQKK
+142 DVNRKIQQKK
-152 KGLFSRSDDSGEES
+152 KGLFSRSDDSDEES
-166 FDFVGMFNNL
+166 FDFVGMFNDL

-188 DVLSNYFSELSQAAD
+188 DVLNNYFSEISQAAD
-203 EETVKDRIADFP
+203 EETVRERIADFP
-215 DDDSQ
+215 DDGSQ
-220 FTYRRIHGASPGEN
+220 FSYRRIHGASPGEN

-257 VIVDIIGGVVKEH
+257 IIVDIIGGVVKEH

-277 VNLNNAI
+277 VNLSNAI
-284 LKTGLLRK
+284 VKTGLLRK
-292 SKEVIPRVLDSDDV
+292 SKEVIPRVLDSDFV

-317 SGLENMENSFKIAY
+317 NGLENKENSFKIAY

-410 RIFSSNSVLE
+410 RLFSSNSVLE

-427 NNVEDFK
+427 NNVDDFK
-434 KASFDVFQSHIE
+434 KASFDVFQSHVE

-452 VPSFIFKRGSDLEET
+452 VPSFIFKKGADLEET

-480 DYVDEFDDNL
+480 ETYVDEFDDGL

-496 FDEGAHEEHFGEAV
+496 FDEGVHEEQFEEEIPHEVYVEEV
-510 PREVFVEDVHP
+510 PQDDFI
-521 DEFVDESSLDG
+521 DE
-532 EFMSEE
+532 EFMGEE
-538 VPHEVFVEEVPDEE
+538 VPHEVFVEDVPADE
-552 FVENH
+552 FVENQ
-557 DYVDEPIEDLED
+557 DYVDESIEDLED
-569 PAYYEELA
+569 PAYYDELA
-577 DDGEPV
+577 DDVEPV

-593 ELEEGGEDLEDPAY
+593 ELEESGEDLEDPAY

-619 VYVEHES
+619 VYV
-626 VDDFAESEV
+626 DDNSG
-635 PSEFYVEEDPD
+635 
-646 AVYVDANSD
+646 AVYV
-655 AVYAE
+655 E
-660 QESVD
+660 QESVY
-665 EYAESELPHEV
+665 EYEESELPHEV
-676 FIEDGPE
+676 FIENSPDE
-683 EIYVEREP
+683 VYVESEP
-691 VEEIFVEEQEIE
+691 VEEIFVVEHEIE

-728 IDPEPMGD
+728 IDPEPMEE
-736 DSIAAEQLVHES
+736 DSIAAEQFSYES
-748 LDNGESYIDY
+748 SDNGESYIDY
-758 EGSSEGKEPEFDDG
+758 EGSSVGKGSEFDDG

-784 EESST
+784 EDSSK

-807 FVESDEDLK
+807 FVKSDDDLE

>member
-22 IDYLSNYGNVRCRLG
+22 IGYLSNYGNVRCRLG

-49 LENIINISLK
+49 LENIINISMK
-59 LLPSESLEIFNTENA
+59 LLPSESLEIFNTENV

-152 KGLFSRSDDSGEES
+152 KGLFSRSDDNDEDS
-166 FDFVGMFNNL
+166 FDFVGLFNNL

-203 EETVKDRIADFP
+203 EETVRERIADFP
-215 DDDSQ
+215 DDGSQ

-277 VNLNNAI
+277 VNLSNAI
-284 LKTGLLRK
+284 VKTGLLRK
-292 SKEVIPRVLDSDDV
+292 SKEVIPRVLDNDV
-306 SINDVEMNSSS
+306 LSINDVEMNSSS
-317 SGLENMENSFKIAY
+317 NGLENMENSFKIAY

-410 RIFSSNSVLE
+410 RLFSSNSVLE

-427 NNVEDFK
+427 NNVDDFK
-434 KASFDVFQSHIE
+434 KASFDVFQSHVE

-467 LVTSNLDDSLGAE
+467 LVTSNLDDSLGVEEA
-480 DYVDEFDDNL
+480 YVDEFDDNL

-496 FDEGAHEEHFGEAV
+496 FDEGVHEELFEEDV
-510 PREVFVEDVHP
+510 PHEVFVEDVP
-521 DEFVDESSLDG
+521 QDDFID
-532 EFMSEE
+532 EE
-538 VPHEVFVEEVPDEE
+538 VPHEVFVEDVPQDDFIDEEFMGEEVPHEVFVEDVPADE
-552 FVENH
+552 FVENQ
-557 DYVDEPIEDLED
+557 DYVDESIEDLED
-569 PAYYEELA
+569 PAYYDELA
-577 DDGEPV
+577 DDVEPV

-593 ELEEGGEDLEDPAY
+593 ELEESGEDLEDPAY

-619 VYVEHES
+619 VYV
-626 VDDFAESEV
+626 DDNSG
-635 PSEFYVEEDPD
+635 
-646 AVYVDANSD
+646 AVYV
-655 AVYAE
+655 E
-660 QESVD
+660 QESVY
-665 EYAESELPHEV
+665 EYEESELPHEV
-676 FIEDGPE
+676 FIENSPDE
-683 EIYVEREP
+683 VYVESVP

-728 IDPEPMGD
+728 IDPDPMAE
-736 DSIAAEQLVHES
+736 DSIAAEQLGYES
-748 LDNGESYIDY
+748 SDNGESYIDY
-758 EGSSEGKEPEFDDG
+758 EGSSVDKVPEFDDG

-784 EESST
+784 EKSSN

-807 FVESDEDLK
+807 FVESDDDLE

>member
-49 LENIINISLK
+49 LENIINISMK
-59 LLPSESLEIFNTENA
+59 LLPSESLEIFNTENV

-152 KGLFSRSDDSGEES
+152 KGLFSRSDDSDEES
-166 FDFVGMFNNL
+166 FDFVGMFNDL

-188 DVLSNYFSELSQAAD
+188 DVLNNYFSEISQAAD
-203 EETVKDRIADFP
+203 EETVRERIADFP
-215 DDDSQ
+215 DDGSQ

-257 VIVDIIGGVVKEH
+257 IIVDIIGGVVKEH

-277 VNLNNAI
+277 VNLSNAI
-284 LKTGLLRK
+284 VKTGLLRK
-292 SKEVIPRVLDSDDV
+292 SKEVIPRVLDSDFV

-317 SGLENMENSFKIAY
+317 NGLENKENSFKIAY

-361 ILYRFD
+361 ILYRFN

-410 RIFSSNSVLE
+410 RLFSSNSVLE

-427 NNVEDFK
+427 NNVDDFK
-434 KASFDVFQSHIE
+434 KASFDVFQSHVE

-452 VPSFIFKRGSDLEET
+452 VPSFIFKKGADLEET

-480 DYVDEFDDNL
+480 ETYVDEFDDGL

-496 FDEGAHEEHFGEAV
+496 FDEGRHEEQFEEEIPH
-510 PREVFVEDVHP
+510 EVYVEDVP
-521 DEFVDESSLDG
+521 QDDFID
-532 EFMSEE
+532 EE
-538 VPHEVFVEEVPDEE
+538 VPHEVFVEDVPQEE
-552 FVENH
+552 FAE
-557 DYVDEPIEDLED
+557 DRSYGEEPIEDLED
-569 PAYYEELA
+569 PAYYEELEES
-577 DDGEPV
+577 G
-583 EDLEDPAYYE
+583 EDLENPAYYE
-593 ELEEGGEDLEDPAY
+593 ELF
-607 YEELY
+607 

-619 VYVEHES
+619 IYVEHET

-635 PSEFYVEEDPD
+635 PSEIYVEEDPD
-646 AVYVDANSD
+646 AVYVDDNSD
-655 AVYAE
+655 AVYVE
-660 QESVD
+660 QESVY
-665 EYAESELPHEV
+665 EYEESELPHEV
-676 FIEDGPE
+676 FIENSPDE
-683 EIYVEREP
+683 VYVESVP
-691 VEEIFVEEQEIE
+691 VEEIFVEEHEIE

-717 ELPPESIEEVY
+717 ELPPESIEEVF
-728 IDPEPMGD
+728 IDPDPMEE
-736 DSIAAEQLVHES
+736 DSVASEQFAYES
-748 LDNGESYIDY
+748 SDNGESYIDY
-758 EGSSEGKEPEFDDG
+758 EGSSVGKEPEFDDG

-784 EESST
+784 EDSSK

-807 FVESDEDLK
+807 FVKSDDDLE

>member
-49 LENIINISLK
+49 LENIINISMK
-59 LLPSESLEIFNTENA
+59 LLPSESLEIFNTENV

-152 KGLFSRSDDSGEES
+152 KGLFSRSDDSDEES
-166 FDFVGMFNNL
+166 FDFVGMFNDL

-188 DVLSNYFSELSQAAD
+188 DVLNNYFSEISQAAD
-203 EETVKDRIADFP
+203 EETVRERIADFP
-215 DDDSQ
+215 DDGSQ

-257 VIVDIIGGVVKEH
+257 IIVDIIGGVVKGH

-277 VNLNNAI
+277 VNLSNAI
-284 LKTGLLRK
+284 VKTGLLRK
-292 SKEVIPRVLDSDDV
+292 SKEVIPRVLDSDFV

-317 SGLENMENSFKIAY
+317 NGLENKENSFKIAY

-361 ILYRFD
+361 ILYRFN

-410 RIFSSNSVLE
+410 RLFSSNSVLE

-427 NNVEDFK
+427 NNVDDFK
-434 KASFDVFQSHIE
+434 KASFDVFQSHVE

-452 VPSFIFKRGSDLEET
+452 VPSFIFKKGADLEET

-480 DYVDEFDDNL
+480 ETYVDEFDDGL

-496 FDEGAHEEHFGEAV
+496 FDEGRHEEQFEEEIPH
-510 PREVFVEDVHP
+510 EVYVEDVP
-521 DEFVDESSLDG
+521 QDDFIDE
-532 EFMSEE
+532 EFMGEE
-538 VPHEVFVEEVPDEE
+538 VPHEVFVEDVPADE
-552 FVENH
+552 FVENQ
-557 DYVDEPIEDLED
+557 DYVDESIEDLED
-569 PAYYEELA
+569 PAYYDELA
-577 DDGEPV
+577 DDVEPV

-593 ELEEGGEDLEDPAY
+593 ELEESGEDLEDPAY

-619 VYVEHES
+619 VYV
-626 VDDFAESEV
+626 DDNSG
-635 PSEFYVEEDPD
+635 
-646 AVYVDANSD
+646 AVYV
-655 AVYAE
+655 E
-660 QESVD
+660 QESVY
-665 EYAESELPHEV
+665 EYEESELPHEV
-676 FIEDGPE
+676 FIENSPDE
-683 EIYVEREP
+683 VYVESEP
-691 VEEIFVEEQEIE
+691 VEEIFVEEHEIE

-728 IDPEPMGD
+728 IDPEPMEE
-736 DSIAAEQLVHES
+736 DSIAAEQFSYES
-748 LDNGESYIDY
+748 SDNGESYIDY
-758 EGSSEGKEPEFDDG
+758 EGSSVGKEPEFDDG

-784 EESST
+784 EDSSK

-807 FVESDEDLK
+807 FVKSDDDLE

>member
-49 LENIINISLK
+49 LENIINISMK
-59 LLPSESLEIFNTENA
+59 LLPSESLEIFNTENV

-142 DVNRKIKQKK
+142 DVNRKIKQKT
-152 KGLFSRSDDSGEES
+152 KGLFSRSDDSDEES
-166 FDFVGMFNNL
+166 FDFVGMFNDL

-188 DVLSNYFSELSQAAD
+188 DVLNNYFSEISQAAD
-203 EETVKDRIADFP
+203 EETVRERIADFP
-215 DDDSQ
+215 DDGSQ

-242 GYSESDAPILLARDD
+242 GYSESDALILLARDD
-257 VIVDIIGGVVKEH
+257 IIVDIIGGVVKGH

-277 VNLNNAI
+277 VNLSNAI
-284 LKTGLLRK
+284 VKTGLLRK
-292 SKEVIPRVLDSDDV
+292 SKEVIPRVLDSDFV

-317 SGLENMENSFKIAY
+317 NGLENKENSFKIAY

-410 RIFSSNSVLE
+410 RLFSSNSVLE

-427 NNVEDFK
+427 NNVDDFK
-434 KASFDVFQSHIE
+434 KASFDVFQSHVE

-452 VPSFIFKRGSDLEET
+452 VPSFIFKKGADLEET

-480 DYVDEFDDNL
+480 ETYVDEFDDNL

-496 FDEGAHEEHFGEAV
+496 FDEGRHEEQFEEEIPH
-510 PREVFVEDVHP
+510 EVYVEDVP
-521 DEFVDESSLDG
+521 QDDFIDE
-532 EFMSEE
+532 EFMGEE
-538 VPHEVFVEEVPDEE
+538 VPHEVFVEDVPADE
-552 FVENH
+552 FVENQ
-557 DYVDEPIEDLED
+557 DYVDESIEDLED
-569 PAYYEELA
+569 PAYYDELA
-577 DDGEPV
+577 DDVEPV
-583 EDLEDPAYYE
+583 EDLEDSAYYE
-593 ELEEGGEDLEDPAY
+593 ELEESGEDLEDPAY

-619 VYVEHES
+619 VYV
-626 VDDFAESEV
+626 DDNSG
-635 PSEFYVEEDPD
+635 
-646 AVYVDANSD
+646 AVYV
-655 AVYAE
+655 E
-660 QESVD
+660 QESVY
-665 EYAESELPHEV
+665 EYEESELPHEV
-676 FIEDGPE
+676 FIENSPDE
-683 EIYVEREP
+683 VYVESEP
-691 VEEIFVEEQEIE
+691 VEEIFVEEHEIE

-728 IDPEPMGD
+728 IDPEPMEE
-736 DSIAAEQLVHES
+736 DSIAAEQFSYES
-748 LDNGESYIDY
+748 SDNVESYIDY
-758 EGSSEGKEPEFDDG
+758 EGSSVGKEPEFDDG

-784 EESST
+784 EDSSK

-807 FVESDEDLK
+807 FVKSDDDLE